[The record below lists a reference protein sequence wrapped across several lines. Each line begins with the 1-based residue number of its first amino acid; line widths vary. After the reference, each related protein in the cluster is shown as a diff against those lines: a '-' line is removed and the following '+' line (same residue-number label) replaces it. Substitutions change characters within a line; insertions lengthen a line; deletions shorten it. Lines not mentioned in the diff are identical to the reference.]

1 MDKILMKKIG
11 IYAGIVLLFLALAYG
26 FVPEVLTG
34 KIVNQSDITGYRS
47 MSQEAVTWNNAH
59 PDDPTYWTDSMFG
72 GMPTTSFDPSSD
84 GDWTQSL
91 YNLLMKGKRPANWLF
106 ISLLGAFLL
115 MLSLGVDKVL
125 AIGGAVAITYCSY
138 NFQIIQVGHNT
149 KMQAIAFL
157 PWALA
162 AVIFTY
168 RSALGRLVSY
178 AEPRPGS
185 APEPVEGPNQSVDG
199 GSPTFEAAKGWKSW
213 LPKTLLGAV
222 LFGFAL
228 SFQIKANHQQIT
240 YYLAIMIVIYA
251 LYVFLRIC
259 LEKPCHFGK
268 LSDRCA
274 ESSVRTVVEPVV
286 RQGSPTIETTTDK
299 RTAGPSYRKTA
310 FGRFFAASALLLVV
324 GLAGIGTNAIKL
336 APLYEYTKYTMRG
349 GSELSHPEGGEINSD
364 GLQLDYATA
373 WSYGW
378 EELPNLMI
386 PNFNG
391 GSSAG
396 SINPDKSEVVK
407 LFKQAGQGNPKEIA
421 KSLPL
426 YWGPQPFTAGPMY
439 MGAITVFLFVLGLFL
454 YKGKEKWWLLAATL
468 VAVFLSLG
476 NHMMWFTKLFFDYAP
491 MYSKFRTVSMALIV
505 LQFTLP
511 MLGFVTL
518 DRILKREYSK
528 KEFLKAGWIALALTA
543 GFCLLCAII
552 PSIAGSFSGRA
563 DAQMQDIIVDALKA
577 DRKHLLSSDAL
588 WSMILIV
595 ITFGLILWAYSV
607 PKNAPKSYESDPHI
621 GGARRME
628 AMIGICLLVFVNMFA
643 VGKRYLNSDSFTT
656 PRQFNNQFTARPV
669 DKLILED
676 KSPSYRIVDLGADIF
691 NDSFNPYWHKCIGG
705 YSPAKL
711 QRYQDLIDR
720 HIVKELQRLSAGTR
734 AAKTIDEFQDGI
746 KNIPV
751 LSALNTKYFI
761 LGAEMPPV
769 ENLEA
774 YGPAWF
780 VDSFV
785 PAETP
790 DEEIA
795 LIDSV
800 DLRRTAVIGSDFAE
814 ARAGFAKISEGNPT
828 GGSSDGSVDGSVNVS
843 AGITSADFIWMTSYA
858 PNELRYHYSASAART
873 AIFSEVYY
881 PDGWVATVDGAPLEI
896 FRANWIFRAAN
907 LPAGDHEIVMRFD
920 PKAYSVGEKV
930 SRASSLALFI
940 LLALSLAGLFGT
952 RRSA

>member
-1 MDKILMKKIG
+1 MDKTLMKKIG
-11 IYAGIVLLFLALAYG
+11 IYAGIVLLFLVLAYG

-34 KIVNQSDITGYRS
+34 KVVNQSDITGYRS
-47 MSQEAVTWNNAH
+47 MSQEAVAWNKAH
-59 PDDPTYWTDSMFG
+59 PDDPTHWTDSMFG
-72 GMPTTSFDPSSD
+72 GMPTTSFMPSSD

-91 YNLLMKGKRPANWLF
+91 YNLLLKGKRPANWLF

-125 AIGGAVAITYCSY
+125 AIGGAVAVTYCSY

-157 PWALA
+157 PWVLA

-168 RSALGRLVSY
+168 RSAL
-178 AEPRPGS
+178 RPWRGS
-185 APEPVEGPNQSVDG
+185 ARRQAQGPDKQVAEPVEATVAN
-199 GSPTFEAAKGWKSW
+199 GWKSW

-259 LEKPCHFGK
+259 WEKNGLFGK
-268 LSDRCA
+268 LSDR
-274 ESSVRTVVEPVV
+274 R
-286 RQGSPTIETTTDK
+286 G
-299 RTAGPSYRKTA
+299 A

-324 GLAGIGTNAIKL
+324 GLVGIGTNTIKL
-336 APLYEYTKYTMRG
+336 APLYEYTRHTMRG
-349 GSELSHPEGGEINSD
+349 GSELSHPEGGEINNS

-378 EELPNLMI
+378 EELPNMMI

-396 SINPDKSEVVK
+396 SVNPDKSEVVK
-407 LFKQAGQGNPKEIA
+407 LFRQAGQGNANEIA

-439 MGAITVFLFVLGLFL
+439 MGAITIFLFILGLFL

-468 VAVFLSLG
+468 VAVFLALG

-511 MLGFVTL
+511 MLGFITL
-518 DRILKREYSK
+518 DGILRQEYSK
-528 KEFLKAGWIALALTA
+528 KEFLRAGWIALALTA
-543 GFCLLCAII
+543 GFCLLCVLV
-552 PSIAGSFSGRA
+552 PGIAGSFSGRA

-577 DRKHLLSSDAL
+577 DRRHILSADAL
-588 WSMILIV
+588 WSMVLIV
-595 ITFGLILWAYSV
+595 VTFGLILWAYSV
-607 PKNAPKSYESDPHI
+607 PKSAPKSYESDPHI
-621 GGARRME
+621 GNARRMQ
-628 AMIGICLLVFVNMFA
+628 AMVGICLLVFVNMFA
-643 VGKRYLNSDSFTT
+643 VGKRYLNPDSFTT
-656 PRQFNNQFTARPV
+656 PRQFNNQFTARQV

-676 KSPSYRIVDLGADIF
+676 KAPSYRVVDLSADIF
-691 NDSFNPYWHKCIGG
+691 NDSFNPYWHKCVGG

-720 HIVKELQRLSAGTR
+720 HIVKELQAVSLGTR
-734 AAKTIDEFQDGI
+734 NAKTIEEFQNGI
-746 KNIPV
+746 RNIQV

-761 LGAEMPPV
+761 LGADMPPV

-774 YGPAWF
+774 FGPAWF

-785 PAETP
+785 PAGTP

-800 DLRRTAVIGSDFAE
+800 DLRHTAVIGSDFAE
-814 ARAGFAKISEGNPT
+814 AREGFAKISS
-828 GGSSDGSVDGSVNVS
+828 GGSDEDPLDVSEEISVSGTAKDV
-843 AGITSADFIWMTSYA
+843 IQMTSYA

-873 AIFSEVYY
+873 AIFSEIYY
-881 PDGWVATVDGAPLEI
+881 PDGWTATVDGAPLDL
-896 FRANWIFRAAN
+896 FRADWIFRAAN
-907 LPAGDHEIVMRFD
+907 LPAGEHDIVMRYE
-920 PKAYSVGEKV
+920 PNVYIVAEKA
-930 SRASSLALFI
+930 SRASSLTLFI
-940 LLALSLAGLFGT
+940 LLVLSLAGIAFSRKEST
-952 RRSA
+952 AF

>member
-1 MDKILMKKIG
+1 MKKIG
-11 IYAGIVLLFLALAYG
+11 IYAGIVLLFLVLAYG

-47 MSQEAVTWNNAH
+47 MSQEAVAWNNAH

-72 GMPTTSFDPSSD
+72 GMPTTSFVPSSD

-91 YNLLMKGKRPANWLF
+91 YSLLMKGKRPANWLF

-168 RSALGRLVSY
+168 RSAL
-178 AEPRPGS
+178 RPWLCPAIRQTQGPDS
-185 APEPVEGPNQSVDG
+185 AVAEPVEA
-199 GSPTFEAAKGWKSW
+199 TKGWKSW

-251 LYVFLRIC
+251 LYVFLRIF
-259 LEKPCHFGK
+259 LEKVGRFGK
-268 LSDRCA
+268 FGDR
-274 ESSVRTVVEPVV
+274 R
-286 RQGSPTIETTTDK
+286 G
-299 RTAGPSYRKTA
+299 A
-310 FGRFFAASALLLVV
+310 FGRFFAASVLLLAV
-324 GLAGIGTNAIKL
+324 GLAGIGTNTIKL

-349 GSELSHPEGGEINSD
+349 GSELSHPEGGEINNT

-396 SINPDKSEVVK
+396 SVNPDKSEVVR
-407 LFKQAGQGNPKEIA
+407 LFRQAGQGNANEIA

-454 YKGKEKWWLLAATL
+454 YKGKEKWWLLAATIL
-468 VAVFLSLG
+468 AVFLSLG

-511 MLGFVTL
+511 MLGFITL
-518 DRILKREYSK
+518 DRILKQEYSK

-543 GFCLLCAII
+543 GFCLLCAMI
-552 PSIAGSFSGRA
+552 PGIAGSFSGRA
-563 DAQMQDIIVDALKA
+563 DTQMQDIIVDALKA
-577 DRKHLLSSDAL
+577 DRRHILSVDAW

-595 ITFGLILWAYSV
+595 VTFGLILWAYSI

-621 GGARRME
+621 GNARRMQ
-628 AMIGICLLVFVNMFA
+628 AMVGICLLVFVNMFA
-643 VGKRYLNSDSFTT
+643 VGKRYLDSDSFTT
-656 PRQFNNQFTARPV
+656 PRQFNNQFTARQV

-676 KSPSYRIVDLGADIF
+676 KSPSYRVVDLSADIF
-691 NDSFNPYWHKCIGG
+691 NDSFNPYWHKCVGG

-720 HIVKELQRLSAGTR
+720 HIVKELQSVSLSTR
-734 AAKTIDEFQDGI
+734 GAKTLEEFQGGLR
-746 KNIPV
+746 NIPV

-774 YGPAWF
+774 FGPAWF

-800 DLRRTAVIGSDFAE
+800 DLRRTAVIGADFA
-814 ARAGFAKISEGNPT
+814 AASAGFAKTAAANAI
-828 GGSSDGSVDGSVNVS
+828 GSSVKESAEEPVEGFAENFIEGSAELPADGL
-843 AGITSADFIWMTSYA
+843 ATDFIRMTSYA
-858 PNELRYHYSASAART
+858 PNELHYHYSASAART
-873 AIFSEVYY
+873 AIFSEIYY
-881 PDGWVATVDGAPLEI
+881 PDGWTATVDGAPLNL
-896 FRANWIFRAAN
+896 FRADWIFRAAN
-907 LPAGDHEIVMRFD
+907 LPAGEHDIVMRFE
-920 PKAYSVGEKV
+920 PKAYSIGAKA
-930 SRASSLALFI
+930 SRASSLTLFI
-940 LLALSLAGLFGT
+940 LLALSLAGLIFS
-952 RRSA
+952 RRTN

>member
-1 MDKILMKKIG
+1 MDKTLMKKIG
-11 IYAGIVLLFLALAYG
+11 IYAGIVLLFLVLAYG

-34 KIVNQSDITGYRS
+34 KVVNQSDITGYRS
-47 MSQEAVTWNNAH
+47 MSQEAVAWNKAH
-59 PDDPTYWTDSMFG
+59 PDDPTHWTDSMFG
-72 GMPTTSFDPSSD
+72 GMPTTSFMPSSD

-91 YNLLMKGKRPANWLF
+91 YNLLLKGKRPANWLF

-125 AIGGAVAITYCSY
+125 AIGGAVAVTYCSY

-157 PWALA
+157 PWVLA

-168 RSALGRLVSY
+168 RSALRY
-178 AEPRPGS
+178 I
-185 APEPVEGPNQSVDG
+185 PEHN
-199 GSPTFEAAKGWKSW
+199 GWKSW

-259 LEKPCHFGK
+259 LEKNGHFGK
-268 LSDRCA
+268 LSDRR
-274 ESSVRTVVEPVV
+274 S
-286 RQGSPTIETTTDK
+286 
-299 RTAGPSYRKTA
+299 A
-310 FGRFFAASALLLVV
+310 FGRFFVASAMLLVI

-349 GSELSHPEGGEINSD
+349 GSELSHPEGGEINNS

-378 EELPNLMI
+378 EELPNMMI

-396 SINPDKSEVVK
+396 AVNPDKSEVVK
-407 LFKQAGQGNPKEIA
+407 LFRQAGQGNANEIA

-439 MGAITVFLFVLGLFL
+439 MGAITIFLFVLGLFL

-468 VAVFLSLG
+468 VAVFLALG

-511 MLGFVTL
+511 MLGFITL
-518 DRILKREYSK
+518 DRILRQEYSK
-528 KEFLKAGWIALALTA
+528 KEFLRAGWIALVLTA
-543 GFCLLCAII
+543 GFCLLCVLV
-552 PSIAGSFSGRA
+552 PGIAGSFSGRA

-577 DRKHLLSSDAL
+577 DRRHILSADAL
-588 WSMILIV
+588 WSMVLIV
-595 ITFGLILWAYSV
+595 VTFGLILWAYSV

-621 GGARRME
+621 GNARRMQ
-628 AMIGICLLVFVNMFA
+628 AMVGICLLVFVNMFA
-643 VGKRYLNSDSFTT
+643 VGKRYLNPDSFTT
-656 PRQFNNQFTARPV
+656 PRQFNNQFTARQV

-676 KSPSYRIVDLGADIF
+676 KAPSYRVVDLSADIF
-691 NDSFNPYWHKCIGG
+691 NDSFNPYWHKCVGG

-720 HIVKELQRLSAGTR
+720 HIVKELQAVSLGTR
-734 AAKTIDEFQDGI
+734 NAKTIEEFQNGI
-746 KNIPV
+746 RNIQV

-761 LGAEMPPV
+761 LGADMPPV

-774 YGPAWF
+774 FGPAWF

-785 PAETP
+785 PAWTP

-800 DLRRTAVIGSDFAE
+800 DLRHTAVIGADFAE
-814 ARAGFAKISEGNPT
+814 ARAGFAKNPADNATDGTSEISAEDPAERTAEGTAAGP
-828 GGSSDGSVDGSVNVS
+828 VNGQ
-843 AGITSADFIWMTSYA
+843 AADFIQMTSYA
-858 PNELRYHYSASAART
+858 PNELRYHYSAAAART

-881 PDGWVATVDGAPLEI
+881 PDGWTATVDGAPLDL
-896 FRANWIFRAAN
+896 FRADWVFRAAN
-907 LPAGDHEIVMRFD
+907 LPAGEHEIVMRFE
-920 PKAYSVGEKV
+920 PKVYTVGENA
-930 SRASSLALFI
+930 SRASSLALFF
-940 LLALSLAGLFGT
+940 LLALSLACIAVT
-952 RRSA
+952 RKTNC

>member
-1 MDKILMKKIG
+1 MDKTLMKKIG
-11 IYAGIVLLFLALAYG
+11 IYAGIVLLFLVLAYG

-34 KIVNQSDITGYRS
+34 KVVNQSDITGYRS
-47 MSQEAVTWNNAH
+47 MSQEAVAWNNAH
-59 PDDPTYWTDSMFG
+59 PDDQTHWTDSMFG
-72 GMPTTSFDPSSD
+72 GMPTTSFMPSSD

-91 YNLLMKGKRPANWLF
+91 YNLLLKGKRPANWLF

-125 AIGGAVAITYCSY
+125 AIGGAVAVTNCSY

-157 PWALA
+157 PWVLA

-168 RSALGRLVSY
+168 RSALRPWLCS
-178 AEPRPGS
+178 ALRQAQEPDKTVARQGS
-185 APEPVEGPNQSVDG
+185 IVNSTVTAVAEPVE
-199 GSPTFEAAKGWKSW
+199 TTAAKGWKSW
-213 LPKTLLGAV
+213 LPRTLLGAV

-251 LYVFLRIC
+251 LYLFLRIC
-259 LEKPCHFGK
+259 LEKTGHFGER
-268 LSDRCA
+268 SDR
-274 ESSVRTVVEPVV
+274 R
-286 RQGSPTIETTTDK
+286 G
-299 RTAGPSYRKTA
+299 A
-310 FGRFFAASALLLVV
+310 FGRFFAASALLLVI
-324 GLAGIGTNAIKL
+324 GLVGIGTNTIKL
-336 APLYEYTKYTMRG
+336 APLYEYTQHTMRG
-349 GSELSHPEGGEINSD
+349 GSELSHPEGGEINNS

-378 EELPNLMI
+378 EELPNMMI

-396 SINPDKSEVVK
+396 SVNPDKSEVVK
-407 LFKQAGQGNPKEIA
+407 LFRQAGQGNANEIA

-439 MGAITVFLFVLGLFL
+439 MGAITIFLFVLGLFL

-468 VAVFLSLG
+468 VAVFLALG
-476 NHMMWFTKLFFDYAP
+476 SHMMWFTKLFFDYAP

-511 MLGFVTL
+511 MLGFITL
-518 DRILKREYSK
+518 DRILRQEYSR
-528 KEFLKAGWIALALTA
+528 KEFLNAGWIALALTA
-543 GFCLLCAII
+543 GFCLLCALI

-577 DRKHLLSSDAL
+577 DRKHILSTDAL
-588 WSMILIV
+588 WSMVLIIV
-595 ITFGLILWAYSV
+595 TFGLILWAYSV
-607 PKNAPKSYESDPHI
+607 PKNAPKSYESDPYI
-621 GGARRME
+621 GTARRMQ
-628 AMIGICLLVFVNMFA
+628 AMVGICLLVFVNMFA

-656 PRQFNNQFTARPV
+656 PRQFNNQFSARQV

-676 KSPSYRIVDLGADIF
+676 KTPSYRVVDLSADIF
-691 NDSFNPYWHKCIGG
+691 NDSFNPYWHKCVGG

-720 HIVKELQRLSAGTR
+720 HIVKELQSVAANTHN
-734 AAKTIDEFQDGI
+734 AKTIQEFQSGI
-746 KNIPV
+746 KDIQV

-761 LGAEMPPV
+761 LGADMPPV

-774 YGPAWF
+774 FGPAWF

-785 PAETP
+785 PAGTP

-800 DLRRTAVIGSDFAE
+800 DLRHTAVIGADFAD
-814 ARAGFAKISEGNPT
+814 ARAGFVKNPAGNATDGISEISADDPAERTAEGT
-828 GGSSDGSVDGSVNVS
+828 AVGLVNS
-843 AGITSADFIWMTSYA
+843 QAADFIQMTSYA
-858 PNELRYHYSASAART
+858 PNELRYHYSAASART

-881 PDGWVATVDGAPLEI
+881 PDGWTATVDGAPLDL

-907 LPAGDHEIVMRFD
+907 LPAGDHDIVMRYE
-920 PKAYSVGEKV
+920 PKIYTVSEKA
-930 SRASSLALFI
+930 SRASSLALFV
-940 LLALSLAGLFGT
+940 LLALSLAGIFLSGKEVI
-952 RRSA
+952 RS

>member
-1 MDKILMKKIG
+1 MDKTLMKKIG
-11 IYAGIVLLFLALAYG
+11 IYAGIVLLFLVLAYG

-47 MSQEAVTWNNAH
+47 MSQEAVAWNNAH

-72 GMPTTSFDPSSD
+72 GMPTTSFVPSSD

-91 YNLLMKGKRPANWLF
+91 YSLLMKGKRPANWLF

-168 RSALGRLVSY
+168 RSAL
-178 AEPRPGS
+178 RPWLCPAIRQTQGPDS
-185 APEPVEGPNQSVDG
+185 AVAEPVEA
-199 GSPTFEAAKGWKSW
+199 TKGWKSW

-259 LEKPCHFGK
+259 LEKVGRFGK
-268 LSDRCA
+268 LSDR
-274 ESSVRTVVEPVV
+274 R
-286 RQGSPTIETTTDK
+286 G
-299 RTAGPSYRKTA
+299 A
-310 FGRFFAASALLLVV
+310 FGRFFAASVLLLAV
-324 GLAGIGTNAIKL
+324 GLAGIGTNTIKL

-349 GSELSHPEGGEINSD
+349 GSELSHPEGGEINNT

-396 SINPDKSEVVK
+396 SVNPDRSEVVK
-407 LFKQAGQGNPKEIA
+407 LFRQAGQGNANEIA

-454 YKGKEKWWLLAATL
+454 YKGKEKWWLLAATIL
-468 VAVFLSLG
+468 AVFLSLG

-511 MLGFVTL
+511 MLGFITL
-518 DRILKREYSK
+518 DRILKQEYSK

-543 GFCLLCAII
+543 GFCLLCAMI
-552 PSIAGSFSGRA
+552 PGIAGSFSGRA
-563 DAQMQDIIVDALKA
+563 DTQMQDIIVDALKA
-577 DRKHLLSSDAL
+577 DRRHILSVDAW

-595 ITFGLILWAYSV
+595 VTFGLILWAYSI

-621 GGARRME
+621 GNARRMQ
-628 AMIGICLLVFVNMFA
+628 AMVGICLLVFVNMFA
-643 VGKRYLNSDSFTT
+643 VGKRYLDSDSFTT
-656 PRQFNNQFTARPV
+656 PRQFNNQFTARQV

-676 KSPSYRIVDLGADIF
+676 KSPSYRVVDLSADIF
-691 NDSFNPYWHKCIGG
+691 NDSFNPYWHKCVGG

-720 HIVKELQRLSAGTR
+720 HIVKELQSVSISTR
-734 AAKTIDEFQDGI
+734 GAKTIEEFQGGLR
-746 KNIPV
+746 NIPV

-774 YGPAWF
+774 FGPAWF

-800 DLRRTAVIGSDFAE
+800 DLRRTAVIGADFA
-814 ARAGFAKISEGNPT
+814 AASAGFAKTAAANAI
-828 GGSSDGSVDGSVNVS
+828 GSSVKESAEEPVEGFAENFIEGSAELPADGL
-843 AGITSADFIWMTSYA
+843 ATDFIRMTSYA
-858 PNELRYHYSASAART
+858 PNELHYHYNASAART
-873 AIFSEVYY
+873 AIFSEIYY
-881 PDGWVATVDGAPLEI
+881 PDGWTATVDGAPLDL
-896 FRANWIFRAAN
+896 FRADWIFRAAN
-907 LPAGDHEIVMRFD
+907 LPAGEHDIVMRFE
-920 PKAYSVGEKV
+920 PKAYSIGAKA
-930 SRASSLALFI
+930 SRASSLTLFI
-940 LLALSLAGLFGT
+940 LLALSLAGLIFS
-952 RRSA
+952 RRTN

>member
-1 MDKILMKKIG
+1 MDKTLMKKIG
-11 IYAGIVLLFLALAYG
+11 IYAGIVLLFLVLAYG

-34 KIVNQSDITGYRS
+34 KVVNQSDITGYRS
-47 MSQEAVTWNNAH
+47 MSQEAVAWNNAH
-59 PDDPTYWTDSMFG
+59 PDDQTHWTDSMFG
-72 GMPTTSFDPSSD
+72 GMPTTSFMPSSD

-91 YNLLMKGKRPANWLF
+91 YNLLLKGKRPANWLF

-125 AIGGAVAITYCSY
+125 AIGGAVAVTYCSY

-157 PWALA
+157 PWVLA

-168 RSALGRLVSY
+168 RSALRPWLCS
-178 AEPRPGS
+178 ALRQAQEPDKTVARQGS
-185 APEPVEGPNQSVDG
+185 IVNSTVTAVAEPVE
-199 GSPTFEAAKGWKSW
+199 TTAAKGWKSW
-213 LPKTLLGAV
+213 LPRTLLGAV

-251 LYVFLRIC
+251 LYLFLRIC
-259 LEKPCHFGK
+259 LEKTGHFGER
-268 LSDRCA
+268 SDR
-274 ESSVRTVVEPVV
+274 R
-286 RQGSPTIETTTDK
+286 G
-299 RTAGPSYRKTA
+299 A
-310 FGRFFAASALLLVV
+310 FGRFFAASALLLVI
-324 GLAGIGTNAIKL
+324 GLVGIGTNTIKL
-336 APLYEYTKYTMRG
+336 APLYEYTQHTMRG
-349 GSELSHPEGGEINSD
+349 GSELSHPEGGEINNS

-378 EELPNLMI
+378 EELPNMMI

-396 SINPDKSEVVK
+396 SVNPDKSEVVK
-407 LFKQAGQGNPKEIA
+407 LFRQAGQGNANEIA

-439 MGAITVFLFVLGLFL
+439 MGAITIFLFVLGLFL

-468 VAVFLSLG
+468 VAVFLALG
-476 NHMMWFTKLFFDYAP
+476 SHMMWFTKLFFDYAP

-511 MLGFVTL
+511 MLGFITL
-518 DRILKREYSK
+518 DRILRQEYSR
-528 KEFLKAGWIALALTA
+528 KEFLNAGWIALALTA
-543 GFCLLCAII
+543 GFCLLCALI

-577 DRKHLLSSDAL
+577 DRKHILSTDAL
-588 WSMILIV
+588 WSMVLIV
-595 ITFGLILWAYSV
+595 VTFGLILWAYSV

-621 GGARRME
+621 GTARRMQ
-628 AMIGICLLVFVNMFA
+628 AMVGICLLVFVNMFA

-656 PRQFNNQFTARPV
+656 PRQFNNQFSARQV

-676 KSPSYRIVDLGADIF
+676 KTPSYRVVDLSADIF
-691 NDSFNPYWHKCIGG
+691 NDSFNPYWHKCVGG

-720 HIVKELQRLSAGTR
+720 HIVKELQSVAANTHN
-734 AAKTIDEFQDGI
+734 AKTIQEFQSGI
-746 KNIPV
+746 KDIQV

-761 LGAEMPPV
+761 LGADMPPV

-774 YGPAWF
+774 FGPAWF

-785 PAETP
+785 PAGTP

-800 DLRRTAVIGSDFAE
+800 DLRHTAVIGADFAD
-814 ARAGFAKISEGNPT
+814 ARAGFVKNPAGNATDGISEISADDPAERTAEGT
-828 GGSSDGSVDGSVNVS
+828 AVGLVNS
-843 AGITSADFIWMTSYA
+843 QAADFIQMTSYA
-858 PNELRYHYSASAART
+858 PNELRYHYSAASART

-881 PDGWVATVDGAPLEI
+881 PDGWTATVDGAPLDL

-907 LPAGDHEIVMRFD
+907 LPAGDHDIVMRYE
-920 PKAYSVGEKV
+920 PKIYTVSEKA
-930 SRASSLALFI
+930 SRASSLALFV
-940 LLALSLAGLFGT
+940 LLALSLAGIFLSGKEVI
-952 RRSA
+952 RS

>member
-1 MDKILMKKIG
+1 MDKTLMKKIG
-11 IYAGIVLLFLALAYG
+11 IYAGIVLLFLVLAYG

-34 KIVNQSDITGYRS
+34 KVVNQSDITGYRS
-47 MSQEAVTWNNAH
+47 MSQEAVAWNNAH
-59 PDDPTYWTDSMFG
+59 PDDQTHWTDSMFG
-72 GMPTTSFDPSSD
+72 GMPTTSFMPSSD

-91 YNLLMKGKRPANWLF
+91 YNLLLKGKRPANWLF

-125 AIGGAVAITYCSY
+125 AIGGAVAVTYCSY

-157 PWALA
+157 PWVLA

-168 RSALGRLVSY
+168 RSALRPWLCS
-178 AEPRPGS
+178 ALRQAQEPDKTVARQGS
-185 APEPVEGPNQSVDG
+185 IVNSTVTAVAEPVE
-199 GSPTFEAAKGWKSW
+199 TTAAKGWKSW
-213 LPKTLLGAV
+213 LPRTLLGAV

-251 LYVFLRIC
+251 LYLFLRIC
-259 LEKPCHFGK
+259 LEKTGHFGER
-268 LSDRCA
+268 SDR
-274 ESSVRTVVEPVV
+274 R
-286 RQGSPTIETTTDK
+286 G
-299 RTAGPSYRKTA
+299 A
-310 FGRFFAASALLLVV
+310 FGRFFAASALLLVI
-324 GLAGIGTNAIKL
+324 GLVGIGTNTIKL
-336 APLYEYTKYTMRG
+336 APLYEYTQHTMRG
-349 GSELSHPEGGEINSD
+349 GSELSHPEGGEINNS

-378 EELPNLMI
+378 EELPNMMI

-396 SINPDKSEVVK
+396 SVNPDKSEVVK
-407 LFKQAGQGNPKEIA
+407 LFRQAGQGNANEIA

-439 MGAITVFLFVLGLFL
+439 MGAITIFLFVLGLFL

-468 VAVFLSLG
+468 VAVFLALG
-476 NHMMWFTKLFFDYAP
+476 SHMMWFTKLFFDYAP

-511 MLGFVTL
+511 MLGFITL
-518 DRILKREYSK
+518 DRILRQEYSR
-528 KEFLKAGWIALALTA
+528 KEFLNAGWIALALTA
-543 GFCLLCAII
+543 GFCLLCALI

-577 DRKHLLSSDAL
+577 DRKHILSTDAL
-588 WSMILIV
+588 WSMVLIIV
-595 ITFGLILWAYSV
+595 TFGLILWAYSV
-607 PKNAPKSYESDPHI
+607 PKNAPKSYESDPYI
-621 GGARRME
+621 GDARRMQ
-628 AMIGICLLVFVNMFA
+628 AMVGICLLVFVNMFA

-656 PRQFNNQFTARPV
+656 PRQFNNQFSARQV

-676 KSPSYRIVDLGADIF
+676 KTPSYRVVDLSADIF
-691 NDSFNPYWHKCIGG
+691 NDSFNPYWHKCVGG

-720 HIVKELQRLSAGTR
+720 HIVKELQSVAANTHN
-734 AAKTIDEFQDGI
+734 AKTIQEFQSGI
-746 KNIPV
+746 KNIQV

-761 LGAEMPPV
+761 LGADMPPV

-774 YGPAWF
+774 FGPAWL

-785 PAETP
+785 PAGTP

-800 DLRRTAVIGSDFAE
+800 DLRHTAVIGADFAD
-814 ARAGFAKISEGNPT
+814 ARAGFVKNPAGNATDGISEISADDPAERTAEGT
-828 GGSSDGSVDGSVNVS
+828 AVGLVNS
-843 AGITSADFIWMTSYA
+843 QAADFIQMTSYA
-858 PNELRYHYSASAART
+858 PNELRYHYSAASART

-881 PDGWVATVDGAPLEI
+881 PDGWTATVDGAPLDL

-907 LPAGDHEIVMRFD
+907 LPAGEHDIVMRYE
-920 PKAYSVGEKV
+920 PKIYTVSEKA
-930 SRASSLALFI
+930 SRASSLALFV
-940 LLALSLAGLFGT
+940 LLALSLAGIFLSGKEVI
-952 RRSA
+952 RS

>member
-1 MDKILMKKIG
+1 MDKTLMKKIG
-11 IYAGIVLLFLALAYG
+11 IYAGIVLLFLVLAYG

-47 MSQEAVTWNNAH
+47 MSQEAVAWNNAH

-72 GMPTTSFDPSSD
+72 GMPTTSFVPSSD

-91 YNLLMKGKRPANWLF
+91 YSLLMKGKRPANWLF

-168 RSALGRLVSY
+168 RSAL
-178 AEPRPGS
+178 RPWLCPAIRQTQGPDS
-185 APEPVEGPNQSVDG
+185 AVAEPVEA
-199 GSPTFEAAKGWKSW
+199 TKGWKSW

-259 LEKPCHFGK
+259 LEKVGRFGK
-268 LSDRCA
+268 LTDR
-274 ESSVRTVVEPVV
+274 R
-286 RQGSPTIETTTDK
+286 G
-299 RTAGPSYRKTA
+299 A
-310 FGRFFAASALLLVV
+310 FGRFFAASVLLLAV
-324 GLAGIGTNAIKL
+324 GLAGIGTNTIKL

-349 GSELSHPEGGEINSD
+349 GSELSHPEGGEINNT

-396 SINPDKSEVVK
+396 SVNPDKSEVVK
-407 LFKQAGQGNPKEIA
+407 LFRQAGQGNANEIA

-454 YKGKEKWWLLAATL
+454 YKGKEKWWLLAATIL
-468 VAVFLSLG
+468 AVFLSLG

-511 MLGFVTL
+511 MLGFITL
-518 DRILKREYSK
+518 DRILKQEYSK

-543 GFCLLCAII
+543 GFCLLCAMI
-552 PSIAGSFSGRA
+552 PGIAGSFSGRA
-563 DAQMQDIIVDALKA
+563 DTQMQDIIVDALKA
-577 DRKHLLSSDAL
+577 DRRHILSVDAW

-595 ITFGLILWAYSV
+595 VTFGLILWAYSI

-621 GGARRME
+621 GNARRMQ
-628 AMIGICLLVFVNMFA
+628 AMVGICLLVFVNMFA
-643 VGKRYLNSDSFTT
+643 VGKRYLDSDSFTT
-656 PRQFNNQFTARPV
+656 PRQFNNQFTARQV

-676 KSPSYRIVDLGADIF
+676 KSPSYRVVDLSADIF
-691 NDSFNPYWHKCIGG
+691 NDSFNPYWHKCVGG

-720 HIVKELQRLSAGTR
+720 HIVKELQSVSLSTR
-734 AAKTIDEFQDGI
+734 GAKTLEEFQGGLR
-746 KNIPV
+746 NIPV

-774 YGPAWF
+774 FGPAWF

-800 DLRRTAVIGSDFAE
+800 DLRRTAVIGADFA
-814 ARAGFAKISEGNPT
+814 AASAGFAKTAAANAI
-828 GGSSDGSVDGSVNVS
+828 GSSVKESAEEPVEGFAENFIEGSAELPADGL
-843 AGITSADFIWMTSYA
+843 ATDFIRMTSYA
-858 PNELRYHYSASAART
+858 PNELHYHYSASAART
-873 AIFSEVYY
+873 AIFSEIYY
-881 PDGWVATVDGAPLEI
+881 PDGWTATVDGAPLDL
-896 FRANWIFRAAN
+896 FRADWIFRAAN
-907 LPAGDHEIVMRFD
+907 LPAGEHDIVMRFE
-920 PKAYSVGEKV
+920 PKAYSIGAKA
-930 SRASSLALFI
+930 SRASSLTLFI
-940 LLALSLAGLFGT
+940 LLALSLAGLIFS
-952 RRSA
+952 RRTN

>member
-1 MDKILMKKIG
+1 MKKIG
-11 IYAGIVLLFLALAYG
+11 IYAGIVLLFLVLAYG

-47 MSQEAVTWNNAH
+47 MSQEAVAWNNAH

-72 GMPTTSFDPSSD
+72 GMPTTSFVPSSD

-91 YNLLMKGKRPANWLF
+91 YSLLMKGKRPANWLF

-168 RSALGRLVSY
+168 RSAL
-178 AEPRPGS
+178 RPWLCPAIRQTQGPDS
-185 APEPVEGPNQSVDG
+185 AVAEPVEA
-199 GSPTFEAAKGWKSW
+199 TKGWKSW

-259 LEKPCHFGK
+259 LEKVGRFGK
-268 LSDRCA
+268 LSDR
-274 ESSVRTVVEPVV
+274 R
-286 RQGSPTIETTTDK
+286 G
-299 RTAGPSYRKTA
+299 A
-310 FGRFFAASALLLVV
+310 FGRFFAASVLLLAV
-324 GLAGIGTNAIKL
+324 GLAGIGTNTIKL

-349 GSELSHPEGGEINSD
+349 GSELSHPEGGEINNT

-396 SINPDKSEVVK
+396 SVNPDRSEVVR
-407 LFKQAGQGNPKEIA
+407 LFRQAGQGNANEIA

-454 YKGKEKWWLLAATL
+454 YKGKEKWWLLAATIL
-468 VAVFLSLG
+468 AVFLSLG

-511 MLGFVTL
+511 MLGFITL
-518 DRILKREYSK
+518 DRILKQEYSK

-543 GFCLLCAII
+543 GFCLLCAMI

-563 DAQMQDIIVDALKA
+563 DTQMQDIIVDALKA
-577 DRKHLLSSDAL
+577 DRRHILSVDAW

-595 ITFGLILWAYSV
+595 VTFGLILWAYSI

-621 GGARRME
+621 GNARRMQ
-628 AMIGICLLVFVNMFA
+628 AMVGICLLVFVNMFA
-643 VGKRYLNSDSFTT
+643 VGKRYLDSDSFTT
-656 PRQFNNQFTARPV
+656 PRQFNNQFTARQV

-676 KSPSYRIVDLGADIF
+676 KSPSYRVVDLSADIF
-691 NDSFNPYWHKCIGG
+691 NDSFNPYWHKCVGG

-720 HIVKELQRLSAGTR
+720 HIVKELQSVSISTR
-734 AAKTIDEFQDGI
+734 GAKTIEEFQGGLR
-746 KNIPV
+746 NIPV

-774 YGPAWF
+774 FGPAWF

-800 DLRRTAVIGSDFAE
+800 DLRRTAVIGADFA
-814 ARAGFAKISEGNPT
+814 AASAGFAKTAAANAI
-828 GGSSDGSVDGSVNVS
+828 GSSVKESAEEPVEGFAENFIEGSAELPADGL
-843 AGITSADFIWMTSYA
+843 ATDFIRMTSYA
-858 PNELRYHYSASAART
+858 PNELHYHYSASAART
-873 AIFSEVYY
+873 AIFSEIYY
-881 PDGWVATVDGAPLEI
+881 PDGWTATVDGAPLDL
-896 FRANWIFRAAN
+896 FRADWIFRAAN
-907 LPAGDHEIVMRFD
+907 LPAGEHDIVMRFE
-920 PKAYSVGEKV
+920 PKAYSIGAKA
-930 SRASSLALFI
+930 SRASSLTLFI
-940 LLALSLAGLFGT
+940 LLALSLAGLIIS
-952 RRSA
+952 RRTN

>member
-1 MDKILMKKIG
+1 MDKTLMKKIG
-11 IYAGIVLLFLALAYG
+11 IYAGIVLLFLVLAYG

-34 KIVNQSDITGYRS
+34 KVVNQSDITGYRS
-47 MSQEAVTWNNAH
+47 MSQEAVAWNNAH
-59 PDDPTYWTDSMFG
+59 PDDQTHWTDSMFG
-72 GMPTTSFDPSSD
+72 GMPTTSFMPSSD

-91 YNLLMKGKRPANWLF
+91 YNLLLKGKRPANWLF

-125 AIGGAVAITYCSY
+125 AIGGAVAVTYCSY

-157 PWALA
+157 PWVLA

-168 RSALGRLVSY
+168 RSALRPWLCS
-178 AEPRPGS
+178 ALRQAQEPDKTVARQGS
-185 APEPVEGPNQSVDG
+185 IVNSTVTAVAEPVE
-199 GSPTFEAAKGWKSW
+199 TTAAKGWKSW

-251 LYVFLRIC
+251 LYLFLRIC
-259 LEKPCHFGK
+259 LEKTGHFGER
-268 LSDRCA
+268 SDR
-274 ESSVRTVVEPVV
+274 R
-286 RQGSPTIETTTDK
+286 G
-299 RTAGPSYRKTA
+299 A
-310 FGRFFAASALLLVV
+310 FGRFFAASALLLVI
-324 GLAGIGTNAIKL
+324 GLVGIGTNTIKL
-336 APLYEYTKYTMRG
+336 APLYEYTQHTMRG
-349 GSELSHPEGGEINSD
+349 GSELSHPEGGEINNS

-378 EELPNLMI
+378 EELPNMMI

-396 SINPDKSEVVK
+396 SVNPDKSEVVK
-407 LFKQAGQGNPKEIA
+407 LFRQAGQGNANEIA

-439 MGAITVFLFVLGLFL
+439 MGAITIFLFVLGLFL

-468 VAVFLSLG
+468 VAVFLALG

-505 LQFTLP
+505 LQFTFP
-511 MLGFVTL
+511 MLGFITL
-518 DRILKREYSK
+518 DRILRQEYSR
-528 KEFLKAGWIALALTA
+528 KEFLNAGWIALALTA
-543 GFCLLCAII
+543 GFCLLCALI

-577 DRKHLLSSDAL
+577 DRKHILSTDAL
-588 WSMILIV
+588 WSMVLIIV
-595 ITFGLILWAYSV
+595 TFGLILWAYSV
-607 PKNAPKSYESDPHI
+607 PKNAPKSYESDPYI
-621 GGARRME
+621 GTARRMQ
-628 AMIGICLLVFVNMFA
+628 AMVGICLLVFVNMFA

-656 PRQFNNQFTARPV
+656 PRQFNNQFSARQV

-676 KSPSYRIVDLGADIF
+676 KTPSYRVVDLSADIF
-691 NDSFNPYWHKCIGG
+691 NDSFNPYWHKCVGG

-720 HIVKELQRLSAGTR
+720 HIVKELQSVAANTHN
-734 AAKTIDEFQDGI
+734 AKTIQEFQSGI
-746 KNIPV
+746 KDIQV

-761 LGAEMPPV
+761 LGADMPPV

-774 YGPAWF
+774 FGPAWF

-785 PAETP
+785 PAGTP

-800 DLRRTAVIGSDFAE
+800 DLRHTAVIGADFAD
-814 ARAGFAKISEGNPT
+814 ARAGFVKNPAGNATDGISEISADDPAERTAEGT
-828 GGSSDGSVDGSVNVS
+828 AVGLVNS
-843 AGITSADFIWMTSYA
+843 QAADFIQMTSYA
-858 PNELRYHYSASAART
+858 PNELRYHYSAASART

-881 PDGWVATVDGAPLEI
+881 PDGWTATVDGAPLDL

-907 LPAGDHEIVMRFD
+907 LPAGDHDIVMRYE
-920 PKAYSVGEKV
+920 PKIYTVSEKA
-930 SRASSLALFI
+930 SRASSLALFV
-940 LLALSLAGLFGT
+940 LLALSLAGIFLSGKEVI
-952 RRSA
+952 RS

>member
-1 MDKILMKKIG
+1 MKKIG
-11 IYAGIVLLFLALAYG
+11 IYAGIVLLFLVLAYG

-34 KIVNQSDITGYRS
+34 KVVNQSDITGYRS
-47 MSQEAVTWNNAH
+47 MSQEAVAWNNAH
-59 PDDPTYWTDSMFG
+59 PDDQTHWTDSMFG
-72 GMPTTSFDPSSD
+72 GMPTTSFMPSSD

-91 YNLLMKGKRPANWLF
+91 YNLLLKGKRPANWLF

-125 AIGGAVAITYCSY
+125 AIGGAVAVTYCSY

-157 PWALA
+157 PWVLA

-168 RSALGRLVSY
+168 RSALRY
-178 AEPRPGS
+178 IQEH
-185 APEPVEGPNQSVDG
+185 N
-199 GSPTFEAAKGWKSW
+199 GWKSW
-213 LPKTLLGAV
+213 LPRTLLGAV

-251 LYVFLRIC
+251 LYLFLRIC
-259 LEKPCHFGK
+259 LEKTGHFGES
-268 LSDRCA
+268 SDR
-274 ESSVRTVVEPVV
+274 R
-286 RQGSPTIETTTDK
+286 G
-299 RTAGPSYRKTA
+299 A
-310 FGRFFAASALLLVV
+310 FGRFFAASALLLVI
-324 GLAGIGTNAIKL
+324 GLVGIGTNTIKL
-336 APLYEYTKYTMRG
+336 APLYEYTQHTMRG
-349 GSELSHPEGGEINSD
+349 GSELSHPEGGEINNS

-378 EELPNLMI
+378 EELPNMMI

-396 SINPDKSEVVK
+396 SVNPDKSEVVK
-407 LFKQAGQGNPKEIA
+407 LFRQAGQGNANEIA

-439 MGAITVFLFVLGLFL
+439 MGAITIFLFVLGLFL

-468 VAVFLSLG
+468 VAVFLALG
-476 NHMMWFTKLFFDYAP
+476 SHMMWFTKLFFDYAP

-511 MLGFVTL
+511 MLGFITL
-518 DRILKREYSK
+518 DRILRQEYSR
-528 KEFLKAGWIALALTA
+528 KEFLNAGWIALALTA
-543 GFCLLCAII
+543 GFCLLCALI

-577 DRKHLLSSDAL
+577 DRKHILSTDAL
-588 WSMILIV
+588 WSMVLIIV
-595 ITFGLILWAYSV
+595 TFGLILWAYSV
-607 PKNAPKSYESDPHI
+607 PKNAPKSYESDPYI
-621 GGARRME
+621 GTARRMQ
-628 AMIGICLLVFVNMFA
+628 AMVGICLLVFVNMFA

-656 PRQFNNQFTARPV
+656 PRQFNNQFSARQV

-676 KSPSYRIVDLGADIF
+676 KTPSYRVVDLSADIF
-691 NDSFNPYWHKCIGG
+691 NDSFNPYWHKCVGG

-720 HIVKELQRLSAGTR
+720 HIVKELQSVAANTHN
-734 AAKTIDEFQDGI
+734 AKTIQEFQSGI
-746 KNIPV
+746 KDIQV

-761 LGAEMPPV
+761 LGADMPPV

-774 YGPAWF
+774 FGPAWL

-785 PAETP
+785 PAGTP

-800 DLRRTAVIGSDFAE
+800 DLRHTAVIGADFAE
-814 ARAGFAKISEGNPT
+814 ARAGFVKNPAGNATDGISE
-828 GGSSDGSVDGSVNVS
+828 
-843 AGITSADFIWMTSYA
+843 ISADDSAERTAEGTAVGLVNSQATDFIQMTSYA
-858 PNELRYHYSASAART
+858 PNELRYHYSAASART

-881 PDGWVATVDGAPLEI
+881 PDGWTATVDGAPLDL

-907 LPAGDHEIVMRFD
+907 LPAGEHDIVMRFE
-920 PKAYSVGEKV
+920 PKIYTVSEKA
-930 SRASSLALFI
+930 SRASSLALFV
-940 LLALSLAGLFGT
+940 LLALSLAGIFISGKGFI
-952 RRSA
+952 RS

>member
-1 MDKILMKKIG
+1 MDKTLMKKIG
-11 IYAGIVLLFLALAYG
+11 IYAGIVLLFLVLAYG

-47 MSQEAVTWNNAH
+47 MSQEAVAWNNAH

-72 GMPTTSFDPSSD
+72 GMPTTSFVPSSD

-91 YNLLMKGKRPANWLF
+91 YSLLMKGKRPANWLF

-168 RSALGRLVSY
+168 RSAL
-178 AEPRPGS
+178 RPWLCPAIRQTQGPDS
-185 APEPVEGPNQSVDG
+185 AVAEPVEA
-199 GSPTFEAAKGWKSW
+199 TKGWKSW

-259 LEKPCHFGK
+259 LEKVGRFGK
-268 LSDRCA
+268 LNDR
-274 ESSVRTVVEPVV
+274 R
-286 RQGSPTIETTTDK
+286 G
-299 RTAGPSYRKTA
+299 A
-310 FGRFFAASALLLVV
+310 FGRFFAASVLLLAV
-324 GLAGIGTNAIKL
+324 GLAGIGTNTIKL

-349 GSELSHPEGGEINSD
+349 GSELSHPEGGEINNT

-396 SINPDKSEVVK
+396 SVNPDRSEVVK
-407 LFKQAGQGNPKEIA
+407 LFRQAGQGNANEIA

-454 YKGKEKWWLLAATL
+454 YKGKEKWWLLAATIL
-468 VAVFLSLG
+468 AVFLSLG

-511 MLGFVTL
+511 MLGFITL
-518 DRILKREYSK
+518 DRILKQEYSK

-543 GFCLLCAII
+543 GFCLLCAMI
-552 PSIAGSFSGRA
+552 PGIAGSFSGRA
-563 DAQMQDIIVDALKA
+563 DTQMQDIIVDALKA
-577 DRKHLLSSDAL
+577 DRRHILSVDAW

-595 ITFGLILWAYSV
+595 VTFGLILWAYSI
-607 PKNAPKSYESDPHI
+607 PKSAPKSYESDPHI
-621 GGARRME
+621 GNARRMQ
-628 AMIGICLLVFVNMFA
+628 AMVGICLLVFVNMFA
-643 VGKRYLNSDSFTT
+643 VGKRYLDSDSFTT
-656 PRQFNNQFTARPV
+656 PRQFNNQFTARQV

-676 KSPSYRIVDLGADIF
+676 KSPSYRVVDLSADIF
-691 NDSFNPYWHKCIGG
+691 NDSFNPYWHKCVGG

-720 HIVKELQRLSAGTR
+720 HIVKELQSVSLSTR
-734 AAKTIDEFQDGI
+734 GAKTLEEFQGGLR
-746 KNIPV
+746 NIPV

-774 YGPAWF
+774 FGPAWF

-800 DLRRTAVIGSDFAE
+800 DLRRTAVIGADFA
-814 ARAGFAKISEGNPT
+814 AASAGFAKTAAANAI
-828 GGSSDGSVDGSVNVS
+828 GSSVKESAEEPVEGFAENFIEGSAELPADGL
-843 AGITSADFIWMTSYA
+843 ATDFIRMTSYA
-858 PNELRYHYSASAART
+858 PNELHYHYSASAART
-873 AIFSEVYY
+873 AIFSEIYY
-881 PDGWVATVDGAPLEI
+881 PDGWTATVDGAPLDL
-896 FRANWIFRAAN
+896 FRADWIFRAAN
-907 LPAGDHEIVMRFD
+907 LPAGEHDIVMRFE
-920 PKAYSVGEKV
+920 PKAYSIGAKA
-930 SRASSLALFI
+930 SRASSLTLFI
-940 LLALSLAGLFGT
+940 LLALSLAGLIFS
-952 RRSA
+952 RRTN

>member
-1 MDKILMKKIG
+1 MDKTLMKKIG
-11 IYAGIVLLFLALAYG
+11 IYAGIVLLFLVLAYG

-34 KIVNQSDITGYRS
+34 KVVNQSDITGYRS
-47 MSQEAVTWNNAH
+47 MSQEAVAWNNAH
-59 PDDPTYWTDSMFG
+59 PDDQTHWTDSMFG
-72 GMPTTSFDPSSD
+72 GMPTTSFMPSSD

-91 YNLLMKGKRPANWLF
+91 YNLLLKGKRPANWLF

-125 AIGGAVAITYCSY
+125 AIGGAVAVTYCSY

-157 PWALA
+157 PWVLA

-168 RSALGRLVSY
+168 RSALRPWLCS
-178 AEPRPGS
+178 ALRQAQEPDKTVARQGS
-185 APEPVEGPNQSVDG
+185 IVNSTVTAVAEPVE
-199 GSPTFEAAKGWKSW
+199 TTAAIGWKSW

-251 LYVFLRIC
+251 LYLFLRIC
-259 LEKPCHFGK
+259 LEKTGHFGER
-268 LSDRCA
+268 SDR
-274 ESSVRTVVEPVV
+274 R
-286 RQGSPTIETTTDK
+286 G
-299 RTAGPSYRKTA
+299 A
-310 FGRFFAASALLLVV
+310 FGRFFAASALLLVI
-324 GLAGIGTNAIKL
+324 GLVGIGTNTIKL
-336 APLYEYTKYTMRG
+336 APLYEYTQHTMRG
-349 GSELSHPEGGEINSD
+349 GSELSPPEGGEINNS

-378 EELPNLMI
+378 EELPNMMI

-396 SINPDKSEVVK
+396 SVNPDKSEVVK
-407 LFKQAGQGNPKEIA
+407 LFRQAGQGNANEIA

-439 MGAITVFLFVLGLFL
+439 MGAITIFLFVLGLFL

-468 VAVFLSLG
+468 VAVFLALG

-511 MLGFVTL
+511 MLGFITL
-518 DRILKREYSK
+518 DRILRQEYSRN
-528 KEFLKAGWIALALTA
+528 EFLNAGWIALALTA
-543 GFCLLCAII
+543 GFCLLCALI

-577 DRKHLLSSDAL
+577 DRKHILSTDAL
-588 WSMILIV
+588 WSMVLIV
-595 ITFGLILWAYSV
+595 VTFGLILWAYSV

-621 GGARRME
+621 GTARRMQG
-628 AMIGICLLVFVNMFA
+628 MVGICLLVFVNMFA

-656 PRQFNNQFTARPV
+656 PRQFNNQFSARQV

-676 KSPSYRIVDLGADIF
+676 KTPSYRVVDLSADIF
-691 NDSFNPYWHKCIGG
+691 NDSFNPYWHKCVGG

-720 HIVKELQRLSAGTR
+720 HIVKELQSVAANTHN
-734 AAKTIDEFQDGI
+734 AKTIQEFQSGI
-746 KNIPV
+746 KDIQV

-761 LGAEMPPV
+761 LGADMPPV

-774 YGPAWF
+774 FGPAWF

-785 PAETP
+785 PAGTP

-800 DLRRTAVIGSDFAE
+800 DLRHTAVIGADFAE
-814 ARAGFAKISEGNPT
+814 ARAGFANST
-828 GGSSDGSVDGSVNVS
+828 VGGSADRLSDDSVDGSDGLS
-843 AGITSADFIWMTSYA
+843 ASAPVADFIRMTSYA
-858 PNELRYHYSASAART
+858 PNELRYHYSVSAART

-881 PDGWVATVDGAPLEI
+881 PDGWTATVDGAPLDL
-896 FRANWIFRAAN
+896 FRADWIFRAAN
-907 LPAGDHEIVMRFD
+907 LPAGEHDIVMRYE
-920 PKAYSVGEKV
+920 PNVYIVAEKA
-930 SRASSLALFI
+930 SRASSLTLFI
-940 LLALSLAGLFGT
+940 LLVLSLAGIAFSRKEST
-952 RRSA
+952 AF

>member
-1 MDKILMKKIG
+1 MDKTLMKKIG
-11 IYAGIVLLFLALAYG
+11 IYAGIVLLFLVLAYG

-34 KIVNQSDITGYRS
+34 KVVNQSDITGYRS
-47 MSQEAVTWNNAH
+47 MSQEAVAWNNAH
-59 PDDPTYWTDSMFG
+59 PDDQTHWTDSMFG
-72 GMPTTSFDPSSD
+72 GMPTTSFMPSSD

-91 YNLLMKGKRPANWLF
+91 YNLLLKGKRPANWLF

-125 AIGGAVAITYCSY
+125 AIGGAVAVTYCSY

-157 PWALA
+157 PWVLA

-168 RSALGRLVSY
+168 RSALRPWLCS
-178 AEPRPGS
+178 ALRQAQEPDKTVARQGS
-185 APEPVEGPNQSVDG
+185 IVNSTVTAVAEPVE
-199 GSPTFEAAKGWKSW
+199 TTAAIGWKSW

-251 LYVFLRIC
+251 LYLFLRIC
-259 LEKPCHFGK
+259 LEKTGHFGER
-268 LSDRCA
+268 SDR
-274 ESSVRTVVEPVV
+274 R
-286 RQGSPTIETTTDK
+286 G
-299 RTAGPSYRKTA
+299 A
-310 FGRFFAASALLLVV
+310 FGRFFAASALLLVI
-324 GLAGIGTNAIKL
+324 GLVGIGTNTIKL
-336 APLYEYTKYTMRG
+336 APLYEYTQHTMRG
-349 GSELSHPEGGEINSD
+349 GSELSHPEGGEINNS

-378 EELPNLMI
+378 EELPNMMI

-396 SINPDKSEVVK
+396 SVNPDKSEVVK
-407 LFKQAGQGNPKEIA
+407 LFRQAGQGNANEIA

-439 MGAITVFLFVLGLFL
+439 MGAITIFLFVLGLFL

-468 VAVFLSLG
+468 VAVFLALG
-476 NHMMWFTKLFFDYAP
+476 SHMMWFTKLFFDYAP

-511 MLGFVTL
+511 MLGFITL
-518 DRILKREYSK
+518 DRILRQEYLRN
-528 KEFLKAGWIALALTA
+528 EFLNAGWIALALTA
-543 GFCLLCAII
+543 GFCLLCALI

-577 DRKHLLSSDAL
+577 DRKHILSTDAL
-588 WSMILIV
+588 WSMVLIV
-595 ITFGLILWAYSV
+595 VTFGLILWAYSV

-621 GGARRME
+621 GTARRMQG
-628 AMIGICLLVFVNMFA
+628 MVGICLLVFVNMFA

-656 PRQFNNQFTARPV
+656 PRQFNNQFSARQV

-676 KSPSYRIVDLGADIF
+676 KTPSYRVVDLSADIF
-691 NDSFNPYWHKCIGG
+691 NDSFNPYWHKCVGG

-720 HIVKELQRLSAGTR
+720 HIVKELQSVAANTHN
-734 AAKTIDEFQDGI
+734 AKTIQEFQSGI
-746 KNIPV
+746 KDIQV

-761 LGAEMPPV
+761 LGADMPPV

-774 YGPAWF
+774 FGPAWF

-785 PAETP
+785 PAGTP

-800 DLRRTAVIGSDFAE
+800 DLRHTAVIGADFAE
-814 ARAGFAKISEGNPT
+814 ARAGFANST
-828 GGSSDGSVDGSVNVS
+828 VGGSADRLSDDSVDGSDGLS
-843 AGITSADFIWMTSYA
+843 ASAPVADFIRMTSYA
-858 PNELRYHYSASAART
+858 PNELRYHYSVSAART

-881 PDGWVATVDGAPLEI
+881 PDGWTATVDGAPLDL

-907 LPAGDHEIVMRFD
+907 LPAGEHDIVMRYE
-920 PKAYSVGEKV
+920 PKIYTVSEKA
-930 SRASSLALFI
+930 SRASSVALFV
-940 LLALSLAGLFGT
+940 LLALSLAGIFLSGKEVI
-952 RRSA
+952 RS

>member
-1 MDKILMKKIG
+1 MDKTLMKKIG
-11 IYAGIVLLFLALAYG
+11 IYAGIVLLFLVLAYG

-34 KIVNQSDITGYRS
+34 KVVNQSDITGYRS
-47 MSQEAVTWNNAH
+47 MSQEAVAWNNAH
-59 PDDPTYWTDSMFG
+59 PDDQTHWTDSMFG
-72 GMPTTSFDPSSD
+72 GMPTTSFMPSSD

-91 YNLLMKGKRPANWLF
+91 YNLLLKGKRPANWLF

-125 AIGGAVAITYCSY
+125 AIGGAVAVTYCSY

-157 PWALA
+157 PWVLA

-168 RSALGRLVSY
+168 RSAL
-178 AEPRPGS
+178 RPWLGS
-185 APEPVEGPNQSVDG
+185 ALRQAQRPDNTVARQGSIANSTVTVVAEPVEA
-199 GSPTFEAAKGWKSW
+199 TAASGWKSW

-251 LYVFLRIC
+251 LYLFLRIC
-259 LEKPCHFGK
+259 LEKTGHFGER
-268 LSDRCA
+268 SDR
-274 ESSVRTVVEPVV
+274 R
-286 RQGSPTIETTTDK
+286 G
-299 RTAGPSYRKTA
+299 A
-310 FGRFFAASALLLVV
+310 FGRFFAASALLLVI
-324 GLAGIGTNAIKL
+324 GLVGIGTNTIKL
-336 APLYEYTKYTMRG
+336 APLYEYTQHTMRG
-349 GSELSHPEGGEINSD
+349 GSELSHPEGGEINNS

-378 EELPNLMI
+378 EELPNMMI

-396 SINPDKSEVVK
+396 SVNPDKSEVVK
-407 LFKQAGQGNPKEIA
+407 LFRQAGQGNANEIA

-439 MGAITVFLFVLGLFL
+439 MGAITIFLFVLGLFL

-468 VAVFLSLG
+468 VAVFLALG
-476 NHMMWFTKLFFDYAP
+476 SHMMWFTKLFFDYAP

-511 MLGFVTL
+511 MLGFITL
-518 DRILKREYSK
+518 DRILRQEYSR
-528 KEFLKAGWIALALTA
+528 KEFLNAGWIALALTA
-543 GFCLLCAII
+543 GFCLLCALI

-577 DRKHLLSSDAL
+577 DRKHILSVDAL
-588 WSMILIV
+588 WSMVLIV
-595 ITFGLILWAYSV
+595 VTFGLILWAYSV

-621 GGARRME
+621 GTARRMQ
-628 AMIGICLLVFVNMFA
+628 AMVGICLLVFVNMFA

-656 PRQFNNQFTARPV
+656 PRQFNNQFTARQV

-676 KSPSYRIVDLGADIF
+676 KTPSYRVVDLSADIF
-691 NDSFNPYWHKCIGG
+691 NDSFNPYWHKCVGG

-720 HIVKELQRLSAGTR
+720 HIVKELQSVAANTHN
-734 AAKTIDEFQDGI
+734 AKTIQEFQSGI
-746 KNIPV
+746 KDIQV

-761 LGAEMPPV
+761 LGADMPPV

-774 YGPAWF
+774 FGPAWL

-785 PAETP
+785 PAGTP

-800 DLRRTAVIGSDFAE
+800 DLRHTAVIGADFAD
-814 ARAGFAKISEGNPT
+814 ARAGFVKNPAGNATDGISE
-828 GGSSDGSVDGSVNVS
+828 
-843 AGITSADFIWMTSYA
+843 ISADDPAERTAEGTAVGLVNSQATDFIQMTSYA
-858 PNELRYHYSASAART
+858 PNELRYHYSAASART

-881 PDGWVATVDGAPLEI
+881 PDGWTATVDGAPLDL

-907 LPAGDHEIVMRFD
+907 LPAGDHDIVMRYE
-920 PKAYSVGEKV
+920 PKIYTVSEKA
-930 SRASSLALFI
+930 SRASSLALFV
-940 LLALSLAGLFGT
+940 LLALSLAGIFLSGKEVI
-952 RRSA
+952 RS

>member
-1 MDKILMKKIG
+1 MDKTLMKKIG
-11 IYAGIVLLFLALAYG
+11 IYAGIVLLFLVLAYG

-34 KIVNQSDITGYRS
+34 KVVNQSDITGYRS
-47 MSQEAVTWNNAH
+47 MSQEAVAWNNAH
-59 PDDPTYWTDSMFG
+59 PDDPTHWTDSMFG
-72 GMPTTSFDPSSD
+72 GMPTTSFMPSSD

-91 YNLLMKGKRPANWLF
+91 YNLLLKGKRPANWLF

-125 AIGGAVAITYCSY
+125 AIGGAVAVTYCSY

-157 PWALA
+157 PWVLA

-168 RSALGRLVSY
+168 RSALRPWLCS
-178 AEPRPGS
+178 ALRQAQEPDKTVARQGS
-185 APEPVEGPNQSVDG
+185 IVNSTVTAVAEPVE
-199 GSPTFEAAKGWKSW
+199 TTAAKGWKSW

-222 LFGFAL
+222 LFGFSL

-251 LYVFLRIC
+251 LYLFLRIC
-259 LEKPCHFGK
+259 LEKTGHFGER
-268 LSDRCA
+268 SDR
-274 ESSVRTVVEPVV
+274 R
-286 RQGSPTIETTTDK
+286 G
-299 RTAGPSYRKTA
+299 A
-310 FGRFFAASALLLVV
+310 FGRFFAASALLLVI
-324 GLAGIGTNAIKL
+324 GLVGIGTNTIKL
-336 APLYEYTKYTMRG
+336 APLYEYTQHTMRG
-349 GSELSHPEGGEINSD
+349 GSELSHPEGGEINNS

-378 EELPNLMI
+378 EELPNMMI

-396 SINPDKSEVVK
+396 SVNPDKSEVVK
-407 LFKQAGQGNPKEIA
+407 LFRQAGQGNANEIA

-439 MGAITVFLFVLGLFL
+439 MGAITIFLFVLGLFL

-468 VAVFLSLG
+468 VAVFLALG

-511 MLGFVTL
+511 MLGFITL
-518 DRILKREYSK
+518 DRILRQEYSR
-528 KEFLKAGWIALALTA
+528 KEFLNAGWIALALTA
-543 GFCLLCAII
+543 GFCLLCALI

-577 DRKHLLSSDAL
+577 DRKHILSTDAL
-588 WSMILIV
+588 WSMVLIIV
-595 ITFGLILWAYSV
+595 TFSLILWAYSV
-607 PKNAPKSYESDPHI
+607 PKNAPKSYESDPYI
-621 GGARRME
+621 GTARRMQ
-628 AMIGICLLVFVNMFA
+628 AMVGICLLVFVNMFA

-656 PRQFNNQFTARPV
+656 PRQFNNQFSARQV

-676 KSPSYRIVDLGADIF
+676 KTPSYRVVDLSADIF
-691 NDSFNPYWHKCIGG
+691 NDSFNPYWHKCVGG

-720 HIVKELQRLSAGTR
+720 HIVKELQSVAANTHN
-734 AAKTIDEFQDGI
+734 AKTIQEFQSGI
-746 KNIPV
+746 KDIQV

-761 LGAEMPPV
+761 LGADMPPV

-774 YGPAWF
+774 FGPAWL

-785 PAETP
+785 PAGTP

-800 DLRRTAVIGSDFAE
+800 DLRHTAVIGADFAD
-814 ARAGFAKISEGNPT
+814 ARAGFVKNPAGNATDGISE
-828 GGSSDGSVDGSVNVS
+828 
-843 AGITSADFIWMTSYA
+843 ISADDPAERTAEGTAVGLVNSQATDFIQMTSYA
-858 PNELRYHYSASAART
+858 PNELRYHYSVSAART

-881 PDGWVATVDGAPLEI
+881 PDGWTATVDGAPLDL

-907 LPAGDHEIVMRFD
+907 LPAGEHDIVMRYE
-920 PKAYSVGEKV
+920 PKIYTVSEKA
-930 SRASSLALFI
+930 SRASSLALFV
-940 LLALSLAGLFGT
+940 LLALSLAGIFISGKGFI
-952 RRSA
+952 RS

>member
-1 MDKILMKKIG
+1 MDKTLVKKIATYLG
-11 IYAGIVLLFLALAYG
+11 IGLLFLILAYG
-26 FVPEVLTG
+26 FVPDVLTG

-47 MSQEAVTWNNAH
+47 MSQEAVSWNNAH

-72 GMPTTSFDPSSD
+72 GMPTTSFAPSSS

-125 AIGGAVAITYCSY
+125 AIGGAVAVTYCSY

-168 RSALGRLVSY
+168 RSALRHIQ
-178 AEPRPGS
+178 EH
-185 APEPVEGPNQSVDG
+185 
-199 GSPTFEAAKGWKSW
+199 KGWKSW

-240 YYLAIMIVIYA
+240 YYLAIMILIYA

-259 LEKPCHFGK
+259 LEKAGHFSK
-268 LSDRCA
+268 FSDR
-274 ESSVRTVVEPVV
+274 R
-286 RQGSPTIETTTDK
+286 G
-299 RTAGPSYRKTA
+299 A

-324 GLAGIGTNAIKL
+324 GLAGIGTNTIKL

-349 GSELSHPEGGEINSD
+349 GSELSHPEGGEINNT

-396 SINPDKSEVVK
+396 AVNPDKSEVVK
-407 LFKQAGQGNPKEIA
+407 LFRQAGQGNANEIA

-543 GFCLLCAII
+543 GFCLLCALI

-577 DRKHLLSSDAL
+577 DRRHILSSDAL
-588 WSMILIV
+588 WSMVMIV
-595 ITFGLILWAYSV
+595 ATFGLILWAYSI
-607 PKNAPKSYESDPHI
+607 PKSAPKSYESDPHI
-621 GGARRME
+621 GNARRMQ
-628 AMIGICLLVFVNMFA
+628 AMVGICLLVFVNMFA

-656 PRQFNNQFTARPV
+656 PRQFNNQFTARTV

-676 KSPSYRIVDLGADIF
+676 KAPSYRVVDLSADIF
-691 NDSFNPYWHKCIGG
+691 NDSFNPYWHKCVGG

-720 HIVKELQRLSAGTR
+720 YIVKELQTLSANTR
-734 AAKTIDEFQDGI
+734 GAKTIEEFQSGI

-761 LGAEMPPV
+761 LGAEMPAV
-769 ENLEA
+769 ENQEA
-774 YGPAWF
+774 FGPVWF

-785 PAETP
+785 PAVTP
-790 DEEIA
+790 DDEIA

-800 DLRRTAVIGSDFAE
+800 DLRHTAVIGSDFVE
-814 ARAGFAKISEGNPT
+814 AREGFAKISADDPAT
-828 GGSSDGSVDGSVNVS
+828 
-843 AGITSADFIWMTSYA
+843 DFIQMTYYA
-858 PNELRYHYSASAART
+858 PNELRYHYNATTART
-873 AIFSEVYY
+873 AVFSEVYY
-881 PDGWVATVDGAPLEI
+881 PEGWTATVDGAPLDL
-896 FRANWIFRAAN
+896 FRADWIFRAAN
-907 LPAGDHEIVMRFD
+907 LPAGDHEVVMRFE
-920 PKAYSVGEKV
+920 PKIYSVGESA
-930 SRASSLALFI
+930 SRASSLVLFI
-940 LLALSLAGLFGT
+940 LLALSLAGITVTGK
-952 RRSA
+952 SN

>member
-1 MDKILMKKIG
+1 MKKIG
-11 IYAGIVLLFLALAYG
+11 IYAGIVLLFLVLAYG

-34 KIVNQSDITGYRS
+34 KVVNQSDITGYRS
-47 MSQEAVTWNNAH
+47 MSQEAVAWNNAH
-59 PDDPTYWTDSMFG
+59 PDDQTHWTDSMFG
-72 GMPTTSFDPSSD
+72 GMPTTSFMPSSD

-91 YNLLMKGKRPANWLF
+91 YNLLLKGKRPANWLF

-125 AIGGAVAITYCSY
+125 AIGGAVAVTYCSY

-157 PWALA
+157 PWVLA

-168 RSALGRLVSY
+168 RSALRPWLCS
-178 AEPRPGS
+178 ALRQAQEPDKTVARQGS
-185 APEPVEGPNQSVDG
+185 IVNSTVTAVAEPVE
-199 GSPTFEAAKGWKSW
+199 TTAAKGWKSW

-251 LYVFLRIC
+251 LYLFLRIC
-259 LEKPCHFGK
+259 LEKTGHFGER
-268 LSDRCA
+268 SDR
-274 ESSVRTVVEPVV
+274 R
-286 RQGSPTIETTTDK
+286 G
-299 RTAGPSYRKTA
+299 A
-310 FGRFFAASALLLVV
+310 FGRFFAASALLLVI
-324 GLAGIGTNAIKL
+324 GLVGIGTNTIKL
-336 APLYEYTKYTMRG
+336 APLYEYTQHTMRG
-349 GSELSHPEGGEINSD
+349 GSELSHPEGGEINNS

-378 EELPNLMI
+378 EELPNMMI

-396 SINPDKSEVVK
+396 SVNPDKSEVVK
-407 LFKQAGQGNPKEIA
+407 LFRQAGQGNANEIA

-439 MGAITVFLFVLGLFL
+439 MGAITIFLFVLGLFL

-468 VAVFLSLG
+468 VAVFLALG

-505 LQFTLP
+505 LQFTFP
-511 MLGFVTL
+511 MLGFITL
-518 DRILKREYSK
+518 DRILRQEYSR
-528 KEFLKAGWIALALTA
+528 KEFLNAGWIALALTA
-543 GFCLLCAII
+543 GFCLLCALI

-577 DRKHLLSSDAL
+577 DRKHILSTDAL
-588 WSMILIV
+588 WSMVLIV
-595 ITFGLILWAYSV
+595 VTFSLILWAYSV

-621 GGARRME
+621 GTARRMQ
-628 AMIGICLLVFVNMFA
+628 AMVGICLLVFVNMFA

-656 PRQFNNQFTARPV
+656 PRQFNNQFSARQV

-676 KSPSYRIVDLGADIF
+676 KTPSYRVVDLSADIF
-691 NDSFNPYWHKCIGG
+691 NDSFNPYWHKCVGG

-720 HIVKELQRLSAGTR
+720 HIVKELQSVAANTHN
-734 AAKTIDEFQDGI
+734 AKTIQEFQSGI
-746 KNIPV
+746 KDIQV

-761 LGAEMPPV
+761 LGADMPPV

-774 YGPAWF
+774 FGPAWF

-785 PAETP
+785 PAGTP

-800 DLRRTAVIGSDFAE
+800 DLRHTAVIGADFAD
-814 ARAGFAKISEGNPT
+814 ARAGFVKNPAGNATDGISEISADDPAERTAEGT
-828 GGSSDGSVDGSVNVS
+828 AVGLVNS
-843 AGITSADFIWMTSYA
+843 QAADFIQMTSYA
-858 PNELRYHYSASAART
+858 PNELRYHYSAASART

-881 PDGWVATVDGAPLEI
+881 PDGWTATVDGAPLDL

-907 LPAGDHEIVMRFD
+907 LPAGDHDIVMRYE
-920 PKAYSVGEKV
+920 PKIYTVSEKA
-930 SRASSLALFI
+930 SRASSLALFV
-940 LLALSLAGLFGT
+940 LLALSLAGIFLSGKEVI
-952 RRSA
+952 RS

>member
-1 MDKILMKKIG
+1 MDKTLMKKIG
-11 IYAGIVLLFLALAYG
+11 IYAGIVLLFLVLAYG

-34 KIVNQSDITGYRS
+34 KVVNQSDITGYRS
-47 MSQEAVTWNNAH
+47 MSQEAVAWNNAH
-59 PDDPTYWTDSMFG
+59 PDDPTHWTDSMFG
-72 GMPTTSFDPSSD
+72 GMPTTSFMPSSD

-91 YNLLMKGKRPANWLF
+91 YNLLLKGKRPANWLF

-125 AIGGAVAITYCSY
+125 AIGGAVAVTYCSY

-157 PWALA
+157 PWVLA

-168 RSALGRLVSY
+168 RSALRPWLCSALRQAQEPDKQV
-178 AEPRPGS
+178 AEP
-185 APEPVEGPNQSVDG
+185 V
-199 GSPTFEAAKGWKSW
+199 EAAKGWKSW

-251 LYVFLRIC
+251 LYLFLRIC
-259 LEKPCHFGK
+259 LEKTGHFGER
-268 LSDRCA
+268 SDR
-274 ESSVRTVVEPVV
+274 R
-286 RQGSPTIETTTDK
+286 G
-299 RTAGPSYRKTA
+299 A
-310 FGRFFAASALLLVV
+310 FGRFFAASALLLVI
-324 GLAGIGTNAIKL
+324 GLVGIGTNTIKL
-336 APLYEYTKYTMRG
+336 APLYEYTQHTMRG
-349 GSELSHPEGGEINSD
+349 GSELSHPEGGEINNS

-378 EELPNLMI
+378 EELPNMMI

-396 SINPDKSEVVK
+396 SVNPDKSEVVK
-407 LFKQAGQGNPKEIA
+407 LFRQAGQGNANEIA

-439 MGAITVFLFVLGLFL
+439 MGAITIFLFVLGLFL

-468 VAVFLSLG
+468 VAVFLALG
-476 NHMMWFTKLFFDYAP
+476 SHMMWFTKLFFDYAP

-511 MLGFVTL
+511 MLGFITL
-518 DRILKREYSK
+518 DRILRQEYSR
-528 KEFLKAGWIALALTA
+528 KEFLNAGWIALALTA
-543 GFCLLCAII
+543 GFCLLCALI

-577 DRKHLLSSDAL
+577 DRKHILSTDAL
-588 WSMILIV
+588 WSMVLIV
-595 ITFGLILWAYSV
+595 VTFGLILWAYSV
-607 PKNAPKSYESDPHI
+607 PKNAPKSYESDPYI
-621 GGARRME
+621 GTARRMQ
-628 AMIGICLLVFVNMFA
+628 AMVGICLLVFVNMFA

-656 PRQFNNQFTARPV
+656 PRQFNNQFSARQV

-676 KSPSYRIVDLGADIF
+676 KAPSYRVVDLSADIF
-691 NDSFNPYWHKCIGG
+691 NDSFNPYWHKCVGG

-720 HIVKELQRLSAGTR
+720 HIVKELQSVAANTHN
-734 AAKTIDEFQDGI
+734 AKTIQEFQSGI
-746 KNIPV
+746 KDIQV

-761 LGAEMPPV
+761 LGADMPPV

-774 YGPAWF
+774 FGPAWL

-785 PAETP
+785 PAGTP

-800 DLRRTAVIGSDFAE
+800 DLRHTAVIGADFAD
-814 ARAGFAKISEGNPT
+814 ARAGFVKNPAGNATDGISE
-828 GGSSDGSVDGSVNVS
+828 
-843 AGITSADFIWMTSYA
+843 ISADDPAERTAEGTAVGLVNSQATDFIQMTSYA
-858 PNELRYHYSASAART
+858 PNELRYHYSAASART

-881 PDGWVATVDGAPLEI
+881 PDGWTATVDGAPLDL
-896 FRANWIFRAAN
+896 FRSNWIFRAAN
-907 LPAGDHEIVMRFD
+907 LPAGDHDIVMRYE
-920 PKAYSVGEKV
+920 PKIYTVSEKA
-930 SRASSLALFI
+930 SRASSLALFV
-940 LLALSLAGLFGT
+940 LLALSLAGIFLSGKEVI
-952 RRSA
+952 RS

>member
-1 MDKILMKKIG
+1 MDKTLMKKIG
-11 IYAGIVLLFLALAYG
+11 IYAGIVLLFLVLAYG

-34 KIVNQSDITGYRS
+34 KVVNQSDITGYRS
-47 MSQEAVTWNNAH
+47 MSQEAVAWNKAH
-59 PDDPTYWTDSMFG
+59 PDDPTHWTDSMFG
-72 GMPTTSFDPSSD
+72 GMPTTSFMPSSD

-91 YNLLMKGKRPANWLF
+91 YNLLLKGKRPANWLF

-125 AIGGAVAITYCSY
+125 AIGGAVAVTYCSY

-157 PWALA
+157 PWVLA

-168 RSALGRLVSY
+168 RSALRPWLCS
-178 AEPRPGS
+178 ALRQAQEPDKTVARQGS
-185 APEPVEGPNQSVDG
+185 IVNSTVTAVAEPVE
-199 GSPTFEAAKGWKSW
+199 TTAAKGWKSW

-251 LYVFLRIC
+251 LYLFLRIC
-259 LEKPCHFGK
+259 LEKTGHFGER
-268 LSDRCA
+268 SDR
-274 ESSVRTVVEPVV
+274 R
-286 RQGSPTIETTTDK
+286 G
-299 RTAGPSYRKTA
+299 A
-310 FGRFFAASALLLVV
+310 FGRFFAASALLLVI
-324 GLAGIGTNAIKL
+324 GLVGIGTNTIKL
-336 APLYEYTKYTMRG
+336 APLYEYTQHTMRG
-349 GSELSHPEGGEINSD
+349 GSELSHPEGGEINNS

-378 EELPNLMI
+378 EELPNMMI

-396 SINPDKSEVVK
+396 SVNPDKSEVVK
-407 LFKQAGQGNPKEIA
+407 LFRQAGQGNANEIA

-439 MGAITVFLFVLGLFL
+439 MGAITIFLFVLGLFL

-468 VAVFLSLG
+468 VAVFLALG
-476 NHMMWFTKLFFDYAP
+476 SHMMWFTKLFFDYAP

-511 MLGFVTL
+511 MLGFITL
-518 DRILKREYSK
+518 DRILRQEYSRN
-528 KEFLKAGWIALALTA
+528 EFLNAGWIALALTA
-543 GFCLLCAII
+543 GFCLLCALI

-577 DRKHLLSSDAL
+577 DRKHILSTDAL
-588 WSMILIV
+588 WSMVLIV
-595 ITFGLILWAYSV
+595 VTFGLILWAYSV

-621 GGARRME
+621 GTARRMQG
-628 AMIGICLLVFVNMFA
+628 MVGICLLVFVNMFA

-656 PRQFNNQFTARPV
+656 PRQFNNQFSARQV

-676 KSPSYRIVDLGADIF
+676 KTPSYRVVDLSADIF
-691 NDSFNPYWHKCIGG
+691 NDSFNPYWHKCVGG

-720 HIVKELQRLSAGTR
+720 HIVKELQSVAANTHN
-734 AAKTIDEFQDGI
+734 AKTIQEFQSGI
-746 KNIPV
+746 KDIQV

-761 LGAEMPPV
+761 LGADMPPV

-774 YGPAWF
+774 FGPAWF

-785 PAETP
+785 PAGTP

-800 DLRRTAVIGSDFAE
+800 DLRHTAVIGADFAE
-814 ARAGFAKISEGNPT
+814 ARAGFANST
-828 GGSSDGSVDGSVNVS
+828 VGGSADRLSDDSVDGSDGLS
-843 AGITSADFIWMTSYA
+843 ASAPVADFIRMTSYA
-858 PNELRYHYSASAART
+858 PNELRYHYSVSAART

-881 PDGWVATVDGAPLEI
+881 PDGWTATVDGAPLDL
-896 FRANWIFRAAN
+896 FRADWIFRAAN
-907 LPAGDHEIVMRFD
+907 LPAGEHDIVMRYE
-920 PKAYSVGEKV
+920 PNVYIVAEKA
-930 SRASSLALFI
+930 SRASSLTLFI
-940 LLALSLAGLFGT
+940 LLVLSLAGIAFSRKEST
-952 RRSA
+952 AF

>member
-1 MDKILMKKIG
+1 MDKTLMKKIG
-11 IYAGIVLLFLALAYG
+11 IYAGIVLLFLVLAYG

-34 KIVNQSDITGYRS
+34 KVVNQSDITGYRS
-47 MSQEAVTWNNAH
+47 MSQEAVAWNKAH
-59 PDDPTYWTDSMFG
+59 PDDPTHWTDSMFG
-72 GMPTTSFDPSSD
+72 GMPTTSFMPSSD

-91 YNLLMKGKRPANWLF
+91 YNLLLKGKRPANWLF

-125 AIGGAVAITYCSY
+125 AIGGAVAVTYCSY

-157 PWALA
+157 PWVLA

-168 RSALGRLVSY
+168 RSALRPWLCSALRQAQEPDKQV
-178 AEPRPGS
+178 AEP
-185 APEPVEGPNQSVDG
+185 V
-199 GSPTFEAAKGWKSW
+199 EAAKGWKSW

-251 LYVFLRIC
+251 LYLFLRIC
-259 LEKPCHFGK
+259 LEKTGHFGER
-268 LSDRCA
+268 SDRR
-274 ESSVRTVVEPVV
+274 S
-286 RQGSPTIETTTDK
+286 
-299 RTAGPSYRKTA
+299 A
-310 FGRFFAASALLLVV
+310 FGRFFAASALLLVI
-324 GLAGIGTNAIKL
+324 GLVGIGTNTIKL
-336 APLYEYTKYTMRG
+336 APLYEYTQHTMRG
-349 GSELSHPEGGEINSD
+349 GSELSHPEGGEINNS

-378 EELPNLMI
+378 EELPNMMI

-396 SINPDKSEVVK
+396 SVNPDKSEVVK
-407 LFKQAGQGNPKEIA
+407 LFRQAGQGNANEIA

-439 MGAITVFLFVLGLFL
+439 MGAITIFLFVLGLFL

-468 VAVFLSLG
+468 VAVFLALG
-476 NHMMWFTKLFFDYAP
+476 SHMMWFTKLFFDYAP

-511 MLGFVTL
+511 MLGFITL
-518 DRILKREYSK
+518 DRILRQEYSR
-528 KEFLKAGWIALALTA
+528 KEFLNAGWIALALTA
-543 GFCLLCAII
+543 GFCLLCALI

-577 DRKHLLSSDAL
+577 DRKHILSTDAL
-588 WSMILIV
+588 WSMVLIV
-595 ITFGLILWAYSV
+595 VTFSLILWAYSV
-607 PKNAPKSYESDPHI
+607 PKNAPKSYESDPYI
-621 GGARRME
+621 GTARRMQ
-628 AMIGICLLVFVNMFA
+628 AMVGICLLVFVNMFA

-656 PRQFNNQFTARPV
+656 PRQFNNQFSARQV

-676 KSPSYRIVDLGADIF
+676 KTPSYRVVDLSADIF
-691 NDSFNPYWHKCIGG
+691 NDSFNPYWHKCVGG

-720 HIVKELQRLSAGTR
+720 HIVKELQSVAANTHN
-734 AAKTIDEFQDGI
+734 AKTIQEFQSGI
-746 KNIPV
+746 KDIQV

-761 LGAEMPPV
+761 LGADMPPV

-774 YGPAWF
+774 FGPAWF

-785 PAETP
+785 PAGTP

-800 DLRRTAVIGSDFAE
+800 DLRHTAVIGADFAD
-814 ARAGFAKISEGNPT
+814 ARAGFVKNPAGNATDGISEISADDPAERTAEGT
-828 GGSSDGSVDGSVNVS
+828 AVGLVNS
-843 AGITSADFIWMTSYA
+843 QAADFIQMTSYA
-858 PNELRYHYSASAART
+858 PNELRYHYSAASART

-881 PDGWVATVDGAPLEI
+881 PDGWTATVDGAPLDL

-907 LPAGDHEIVMRFD
+907 LPAGDHDIVMRYE
-920 PKAYSVGEKV
+920 PKIYTVSEKA
-930 SRASSLALFI
+930 SRASSLALFV
-940 LLALSLAGLFGT
+940 LLALSLAGIFLSGKEVI
-952 RRSA
+952 RS

>member
-1 MDKILMKKIG
+1 MKKIG
-11 IYAGIVLLFLALAYG
+11 IYAGIVLLFLVLAYG

-47 MSQEAVTWNNAH
+47 MSQEAVAWNNAH

-72 GMPTTSFDPSSD
+72 GMPTTSFVPSSD

-91 YNLLMKGKRPANWLF
+91 YSLLMKGKRPANWLF

-168 RSALGRLVSY
+168 RSAL
-178 AEPRPGS
+178 RPWLCPAIRQTQGPDS
-185 APEPVEGPNQSVDG
+185 AVAEPVEATKD
-199 GSPTFEAAKGWKSW
+199 WKSW

-251 LYVFLRIC
+251 LYVFLRIF
-259 LEKPCHFGK
+259 LEKVGRFGK
-268 LSDRCA
+268 LSDR
-274 ESSVRTVVEPVV
+274 R
-286 RQGSPTIETTTDK
+286 G
-299 RTAGPSYRKTA
+299 A
-310 FGRFFAASALLLVV
+310 FGRFFAASVLLLVV
-324 GLAGIGTNAIKL
+324 GFAGIGTNTIKL

-349 GSELSHPEGGEINSD
+349 GSELSHPEGGEINNT

-396 SINPDKSEVVK
+396 SVNPDKSEVVR
-407 LFKQAGQGNPKEIA
+407 LFRQAGQGNANEIA

-454 YKGKEKWWLLAATL
+454 YKGKEKWWLLAATIL
-468 VAVFLSLG
+468 AVFLSLG

-511 MLGFVTL
+511 MLGFITL
-518 DRILKREYSK
+518 DRILKQEYSK

-543 GFCLLCAII
+543 GFCLLCAMI
-552 PSIAGSFSGRA
+552 PGIAGSFSGRA
-563 DAQMQDIIVDALKA
+563 DTQMQDIIVDALKA
-577 DRKHLLSSDAL
+577 DRRHILSVDAW

-595 ITFGLILWAYSV
+595 VTFGLILWAYSI

-621 GGARRME
+621 GNARRMQ
-628 AMIGICLLVFVNMFA
+628 AMVGICLLVFVNMFA
-643 VGKRYLNSDSFTT
+643 VGKRYLDSDSFTT
-656 PRQFNNQFTARPV
+656 PRQFNNQFTARQV

-676 KSPSYRIVDLGADIF
+676 KSPSYRVVDLSADIF
-691 NDSFNPYWHKCIGG
+691 NDSFNPYWHKCVGG

-720 HIVKELQRLSAGTR
+720 HIVKELQSVSLSTR
-734 AAKTIDEFQDGI
+734 GAKTLEEFQGGLR
-746 KNIPV
+746 NIPV

-774 YGPAWF
+774 FGPAWF

-800 DLRRTAVIGSDFAE
+800 DLRRTAVIGADFA
-814 ARAGFAKISEGNPT
+814 AASAGFAKTAAANAI
-828 GGSSDGSVDGSVNVS
+828 GSSVKESAEEPVEGFAENFIEGSAELPADGL
-843 AGITSADFIWMTSYA
+843 ATDFIRMTSYA
-858 PNELRYHYSASAART
+858 PNELHYHYSASAART
-873 AIFSEVYY
+873 AIFSEIYY
-881 PDGWVATVDGAPLEI
+881 PDGWTATVDGAPLDL
-896 FRANWIFRAAN
+896 FRADWIFRAAN
-907 LPAGDHEIVMRFD
+907 LPAGEHDIVMRFE
-920 PKAYSVGEKV
+920 PKAYSIGAKA
-930 SRASSLALFI
+930 SRASSLTLFI
-940 LLALSLAGLFGT
+940 LLALSLAGLIFS
-952 RRSA
+952 RRTN

>member
-1 MDKILMKKIG
+1 MDKTLMKKIG
-11 IYAGIVLLFLALAYG
+11 IYAGIVLLFLVLAYG

-34 KIVNQSDITGYRS
+34 KVVNQSDITGYRS
-47 MSQEAVTWNNAH
+47 MSQEAVAWNNAH
-59 PDDPTYWTDSMFG
+59 PDDPTHWTDSMFG
-72 GMPTTSFDPSSD
+72 GMPTTSFMPSSD

-91 YNLLMKGKRPANWLF
+91 YNLLLKGKRPANWLF

-125 AIGGAVAITYCSY
+125 AIGGAVAVTYCSY

-157 PWALA
+157 PWVLA

-168 RSALGRLVSY
+168 RSALRPWLCS
-178 AEPRPGS
+178 ALRQAQEPDKTVARQGS
-185 APEPVEGPNQSVDG
+185 IVNSTVTAVAEPVE
-199 GSPTFEAAKGWKSW
+199 TTAAKGWKSW

-251 LYVFLRIC
+251 LYLFLRIC
-259 LEKPCHFGK
+259 LEKTGHFGER
-268 LSDRCA
+268 SDR
-274 ESSVRTVVEPVV
+274 R
-286 RQGSPTIETTTDK
+286 G
-299 RTAGPSYRKTA
+299 A
-310 FGRFFAASALLLVV
+310 FGRFFAASALLLVI
-324 GLAGIGTNAIKL
+324 GLVGIGTNTIKL
-336 APLYEYTKYTMRG
+336 APLYEYTQHTMRG
-349 GSELSHPEGGEINSD
+349 GSELSHPEGGEINNS

-378 EELPNLMI
+378 EELPNMMI

-396 SINPDKSEVVK
+396 SVNPDKSEVVK
-407 LFKQAGQGNPKEIA
+407 LFRQAGQGNANEIA

-439 MGAITVFLFVLGLFL
+439 MGAITIFLFVLGLFL

-468 VAVFLSLG
+468 VAVFLALG
-476 NHMMWFTKLFFDYAP
+476 SHMMWFTKLFFDYAP

-511 MLGFVTL
+511 MLGFITL
-518 DRILKREYSK
+518 DRILRQEYSR
-528 KEFLKAGWIALALTA
+528 KEFLNAGWIALALTA
-543 GFCLLCAII
+543 GFCLLCALI

-577 DRKHLLSSDAL
+577 DRKHILSTDAL
-588 WSMILIV
+588 WSMVLIV
-595 ITFGLILWAYSV
+595 VTFGLILWAYSV

-621 GGARRME
+621 GTARRMQ
-628 AMIGICLLVFVNMFA
+628 AMVGICLLVFVNMFA

-656 PRQFNNQFTARPV
+656 PRQFNNQFSARQV

-676 KSPSYRIVDLGADIF
+676 KTPSYRVVDLSADIF
-691 NDSFNPYWHKCIGG
+691 NDSFNPYWHKCVGG

-720 HIVKELQRLSAGTR
+720 HIVKELQSVAANTHN
-734 AAKTIDEFQDGI
+734 AKTIQEFQSGI
-746 KNIPV
+746 KNIQV

-761 LGAEMPPV
+761 LGADMPPV

-774 YGPAWF
+774 FGPAWF

-785 PAETP
+785 PAGTP

-800 DLRRTAVIGSDFAE
+800 DLRHTAVIGADFAD
-814 ARAGFAKISEGNPT
+814 ARAGFANST
-828 GGSSDGSVDGSVNVS
+828 VGGSADRLSDDSVDGSDGLS
-843 AGITSADFIWMTSYA
+843 ASAPATDFIQMTSYA
-858 PNELRYHYSASAART
+858 PNELRYHYSAASART

-881 PDGWVATVDGAPLEI
+881 PDGWTATVDGAPLDL

-907 LPAGDHEIVMRFD
+907 LPAGEHDIVMRYE
-920 PKAYSVGEKV
+920 PKIYTVSEKA
-930 SRASSLALFI
+930 SRASSLALFV
-940 LLALSLAGLFGT
+940 LLALSLAGIFLSGKEVI
-952 RRSA
+952 RS

>member
-1 MDKILMKKIG
+1 MKKIG
-11 IYAGIVLLFLALAYG
+11 IYAGIVLLFLVLAYG

-34 KIVNQSDITGYRS
+34 KVVNQSDITGYRS
-47 MSQEAVTWNNAH
+47 MSQEAVAWNNAH
-59 PDDPTYWTDSMFG
+59 PDDPTHWTDSMFG
-72 GMPTTSFDPSSD
+72 GMPTTSFMPSSD

-91 YNLLMKGKRPANWLF
+91 YNLLLKGKRPANWLF

-125 AIGGAVAITYCSY
+125 AIGGAVAVTYCSY

-157 PWALA
+157 PWVLA
-162 AVIFTY
+162 TVIFTY
-168 RSALGRLVSY
+168 RSALRPWLCSALRQAQEPDKTVARQGSIVNSTVTAV
-178 AEPRPGS
+178 AEP
-185 APEPVEGPNQSVDG
+185 V
-199 GSPTFEAAKGWKSW
+199 EAAKGWKSW

-251 LYVFLRIC
+251 LYLFLRIC
-259 LEKPCHFGK
+259 LEKTGHFGER
-268 LSDRCA
+268 SDR
-274 ESSVRTVVEPVV
+274 R
-286 RQGSPTIETTTDK
+286 G
-299 RTAGPSYRKTA
+299 A
-310 FGRFFAASALLLVV
+310 FGRFFAASALLLVI
-324 GLAGIGTNAIKL
+324 GLVGIGTNTIKL
-336 APLYEYTKYTMRG
+336 APLYEYTQHTMRG
-349 GSELSHPEGGEINSD
+349 GSELSHPEGGEINNS

-378 EELPNLMI
+378 EELPNMMI

-396 SINPDKSEVVK
+396 SVNPDKSEVVK
-407 LFKQAGQGNPKEIA
+407 LFRQAGQGNANEIA

-439 MGAITVFLFVLGLFL
+439 MGAITIFLFVLGLFL

-468 VAVFLSLG
+468 VAVFLALG
-476 NHMMWFTKLFFDYAP
+476 SHMMWFTKLFFDYAP

-511 MLGFVTL
+511 MLGFITL
-518 DRILKREYSK
+518 DRILRQEYSR
-528 KEFLKAGWIALALTA
+528 KEFLNAGWIALALTA
-543 GFCLLCAII
+543 GFCLLCALI

-577 DRKHLLSSDAL
+577 DRRHILSVDAW
-588 WSMILIV
+588 WSVILIV
-595 ITFGLILWAYSV
+595 VTFGMIIWAYSV

-621 GGARRME
+621 GTARRMQ
-628 AMIGICLLVFVNMFA
+628 AMVGICLLVFVNMFA

-656 PRQFNNQFTARPV
+656 PRQFNNQFSARQV

-676 KSPSYRIVDLGADIF
+676 KTLSYRVVDLSADIF
-691 NDSFNPYWHKCIGG
+691 NDSFNPYWHKCVGG

-720 HIVKELQRLSAGTR
+720 HIVKELQSVAANTHN
-734 AAKTIDEFQDGI
+734 AKTIQEFQSGI
-746 KNIPV
+746 KDIQV

-761 LGAEMPPV
+761 LGADMPPV

-774 YGPAWF
+774 FGPAWL

-785 PAETP
+785 PAGTP

-800 DLRRTAVIGSDFAE
+800 DLRHTAVIGADFAD
-814 ARAGFAKISEGNPT
+814 ARAGFVKNPAGNATDGISE
-828 GGSSDGSVDGSVNVS
+828 
-843 AGITSADFIWMTSYA
+843 ISADDPAERTAEGTAVGLVNSQATDFIQMTSYA
-858 PNELRYHYSASAART
+858 PNELRYHYSAASART

-881 PDGWVATVDGAPLEI
+881 PDGWTATVDGAPLDL

-907 LPAGDHEIVMRFD
+907 LPAGDHDIVMRYE
-920 PKAYSVGEKV
+920 PKIYTVSEKA
-930 SRASSLALFI
+930 SRASSLALFV
-940 LLALSLAGLFGT
+940 LLALSLAGIFLSGKEVI
-952 RRSA
+952 RS

>member
-1 MDKILMKKIG
+1 MDKTLMKKIG
-11 IYAGIVLLFLALAYG
+11 IYAGIVLLFLVLAYG

-34 KIVNQSDITGYRS
+34 KVVNQSDITGYRS
-47 MSQEAVTWNNAH
+47 MSQEAVAWNKAH
-59 PDDPTYWTDSMFG
+59 PDDPTHWTDSMFG
-72 GMPTTSFDPSSD
+72 GMPTTSFMPSSD

-91 YNLLMKGKRPANWLF
+91 YNLLLKGKRPANWLF

-125 AIGGAVAITYCSY
+125 AIGGAVAVTYCSY

-157 PWALA
+157 PWVLA

-168 RSALGRLVSY
+168 RSAL
-178 AEPRPGS
+178 RPWLGS
-185 APEPVEGPNQSVDG
+185 ALRQAQGPDKQVAEPVEATVAD
-199 GSPTFEAAKGWKSW
+199 GWKSW

-259 LEKPCHFGK
+259 LEKNGLFGK
-268 LSDRCA
+268 LSDR
-274 ESSVRTVVEPVV
+274 R
-286 RQGSPTIETTTDK
+286 G
-299 RTAGPSYRKTA
+299 A

-324 GLAGIGTNAIKL
+324 GLVGIGTNTIKL
-336 APLYEYTKYTMRG
+336 APLYEYTQHTMRG
-349 GSELSHPEGGEINSD
+349 GSELSHPEGGEINNS

-378 EELPNLMI
+378 EELPNMMI

-396 SINPDKSEVVK
+396 SVNPDKSEVVK
-407 LFKQAGQGNPKEIA
+407 LFRQAGQGNANEIA

-439 MGAITVFLFVLGLFL
+439 MGAITIFLFVLGLFL

-468 VAVFLSLG
+468 VAVFLALG

-511 MLGFVTL
+511 MLGFITL
-518 DRILKREYSK
+518 DGILRQEYSK
-528 KEFLKAGWIALALTA
+528 KEFLRAGWIALALTA
-543 GFCLLCAII
+543 GFCLLCVLV
-552 PSIAGSFSGRA
+552 PGIAGSFSGRA

-577 DRKHLLSSDAL
+577 DRRHILSADAL
-588 WSMILIV
+588 WSMVLIV
-595 ITFGLILWAYSV
+595 ATFGLILWAYSV

-621 GGARRME
+621 GNARRMQ
-628 AMIGICLLVFVNMFA
+628 AMVGICLLVFVNMFA
-643 VGKRYLNSDSFTT
+643 VGKRYLNPDSFTT
-656 PRQFNNQFTARPV
+656 PRQFNNQFTARQV

-676 KSPSYRIVDLGADIF
+676 KAPSYRVVDLSADIF
-691 NDSFNPYWHKCIGG
+691 NDSFNPYWHKCVGG

-720 HIVKELQRLSAGTR
+720 HIVKELQAVSLGTR
-734 AAKTIDEFQDGI
+734 NAKTIEEFQNGI
-746 KNIPV
+746 RNIQV

-761 LGAEMPPV
+761 LGADMPPV

-774 YGPAWF
+774 FGPAWF

-785 PAETP
+785 PAGTP

-800 DLRRTAVIGSDFAE
+800 DLRHTAVIGSDFAE
-814 ARAGFAKISEGNPT
+814 AREGFAKISS
-828 GGSSDGSVDGSVNVS
+828 GGSDEDPLDVSEEISVSGTAKDV
-843 AGITSADFIWMTSYA
+843 IQMTSYA

-873 AIFSEVYY
+873 AIFSEIYY
-881 PDGWVATVDGAPLEI
+881 PDGWTATVDGAPLDL
-896 FRANWIFRAAN
+896 FRADWIFRAAN
-907 LPAGDHEIVMRFD
+907 LPAGEHDIVMRYE
-920 PKAYSVGEKV
+920 PNVYIVAEKA
-930 SRASSLALFI
+930 SRASSLTLFI
-940 LLALSLAGLFGT
+940 LLVLSLAGIAFSRKEST
-952 RRSA
+952 AF

>member
-1 MDKILMKKIG
+1 MKKIG
-11 IYAGIVLLFLALAYG
+11 IYAGIVLLFLVLAYG

-47 MSQEAVTWNNAH
+47 MSQEAVAWNNAH

-72 GMPTTSFDPSSD
+72 GMPTTSFVPSSD

-91 YNLLMKGKRPANWLF
+91 YSLLMKGKRPANWLF

-168 RSALGRLVSY
+168 RSAL
-178 AEPRPGS
+178 RPWLCPAIRQTQGPDS
-185 APEPVEGPNQSVDG
+185 AVAEPVES
-199 GSPTFEAAKGWKSW
+199 TKGWKSW
-213 LPKTLLGAV
+213 LPKTMLGAV

-259 LEKPCHFGK
+259 LEKVGRFGK
-268 LSDRCA
+268 LNDR
-274 ESSVRTVVEPVV
+274 R
-286 RQGSPTIETTTDK
+286 G
-299 RTAGPSYRKTA
+299 A
-310 FGRFFAASALLLVV
+310 FGRFFAASVLLLAV
-324 GLAGIGTNAIKL
+324 GLAGIGTNTIKL

-349 GSELSHPEGGEINSD
+349 GSELSHPEGGEINNT

-396 SINPDKSEVVK
+396 SVNPDRSEVVK
-407 LFKQAGQGNPKEIA
+407 LFRQAGQGNANEIA

-454 YKGKEKWWLLAATL
+454 YKGKEKWWLLAATVL
-468 VAVFLSLG
+468 AVFLSLG

-511 MLGFVTL
+511 MLGFITL
-518 DRILKREYSK
+518 DRILKQEYSK

-543 GFCLLCAII
+543 GFCLLCAMI
-552 PSIAGSFSGRA
+552 PGIAGSFSGRA
-563 DAQMQDIIVDALKA
+563 DTQMQDIIVDALKA
-577 DRKHLLSSDAL
+577 DRRHILSVDAW

-595 ITFGLILWAYSV
+595 VTFGLILWAYSI

-621 GGARRME
+621 GNARRMQ
-628 AMIGICLLVFVNMFA
+628 AMVGICLLVFVNMFA
-643 VGKRYLNSDSFTT
+643 VGKRYLDSDSFTT
-656 PRQFNNQFTARPV
+656 PRQFNNQFTARQV

-676 KSPSYRIVDLGADIF
+676 KSPSYRVVDLSADIF
-691 NDSFNPYWHKCIGG
+691 NDSFNPYWHKCVGG

-720 HIVKELQRLSAGTR
+720 HIVKELQSVSLSTR
-734 AAKTIDEFQDGI
+734 GAKTLEEFQCGLR
-746 KNIPV
+746 NIPV

-774 YGPAWF
+774 FGPAWF

-800 DLRRTAVIGSDFAE
+800 DLRRTAVIGADFA
-814 ARAGFAKISEGNPT
+814 AASAGFAKTAAANAI
-828 GGSSDGSVDGSVNVS
+828 GSSVKESAEEPVEGFAENFIEGSAELPADGL
-843 AGITSADFIWMTSYA
+843 ATDFIRMTSYA
-858 PNELRYHYSASAART
+858 PNELHYHYSASAART
-873 AIFSEVYY
+873 AIFSEIYY
-881 PDGWVATVDGAPLEI
+881 PDGWTATVDGAPLDL
-896 FRANWIFRAAN
+896 FRADWIFRAAN
-907 LPAGDHEIVMRFD
+907 LPAGEHDIVMRFE
-920 PKAYSVGEKV
+920 PKAYSIGAKA
-930 SRASSLALFI
+930 SRASSLTLFI
-940 LLALSLAGLFGT
+940 LLALSLAGLIIS
-952 RRSA
+952 RRTN

>member
-1 MDKILMKKIG
+1 MDKTLMKKIG
-11 IYAGIVLLFLALAYG
+11 IYAGIVLLFLVLAYG

-47 MSQEAVTWNNAH
+47 MSQEAVAWNNAH

-72 GMPTTSFDPSSD
+72 GMPTTSFVPSSD

-91 YNLLMKGKRPANWLF
+91 YSLLMKGKRPANWLF

-168 RSALGRLVSY
+168 RSAL
-178 AEPRPGS
+178 RPWLCPAIRQTQGPDS
-185 APEPVEGPNQSVDG
+185 AVAEPVEA
-199 GSPTFEAAKGWKSW
+199 TKGWKSW

-251 LYVFLRIC
+251 LYVFLRIF
-259 LEKPCHFGK
+259 LEKVGRFGK
-268 LSDRCA
+268 LGDR
-274 ESSVRTVVEPVV
+274 R
-286 RQGSPTIETTTDK
+286 G
-299 RTAGPSYRKTA
+299 A
-310 FGRFFAASALLLVV
+310 FGRFFAASVLLLAV
-324 GLAGIGTNAIKL
+324 GLAGIGTNTIKL

-349 GSELSHPEGGEINSD
+349 GSELSHPEGGEINNT

-396 SINPDKSEVVK
+396 SVNPDKSEVVR
-407 LFKQAGQGNPKEIA
+407 LFRQAGQGNANEIA

-454 YKGKEKWWLLAATL
+454 YKGKEKWWLLAATIL
-468 VAVFLSLG
+468 AVFLSLG

-511 MLGFVTL
+511 MLGFITL
-518 DRILKREYSK
+518 DRILKQEYSK

-543 GFCLLCAII
+543 GFCLLCAMI
-552 PSIAGSFSGRA
+552 PGIAGSFSGRA
-563 DAQMQDIIVDALKA
+563 DTQMQDIIVDALKA
-577 DRKHLLSSDAL
+577 DRRHILSVDAW

-595 ITFGLILWAYSV
+595 VTFGLILWAYSI
-607 PKNAPKSYESDPHI
+607 PKRAPKSYESDPHI
-621 GGARRME
+621 GNACRMQ
-628 AMIGICLLVFVNMFA
+628 AMVGICLLVFVNMFA
-643 VGKRYLNSDSFTT
+643 VGKRYLDSDSFTT
-656 PRQFNNQFTARPV
+656 PRQFNNQFTARQV

-676 KSPSYRIVDLGADIF
+676 KSPSYRVVDLSADIF
-691 NDSFNPYWHKCIGG
+691 NDSFNPYWHKCVGG

-720 HIVKELQRLSAGTR
+720 HIVKELQSVSLSTR
-734 AAKTIDEFQDGI
+734 GAKTLEEFQCGLR
-746 KNIPV
+746 NIPV

-774 YGPAWF
+774 FGPAWF

-800 DLRRTAVIGSDFAE
+800 DLRRTAVIGADFA
-814 ARAGFAKISEGNPT
+814 AASAGFAKTAAANAI
-828 GGSSDGSVDGSVNVS
+828 GSSVKESAEEPVEGFAENFIEGSAELPADGL
-843 AGITSADFIWMTSYA
+843 ATDFIRMTSYA
-858 PNELRYHYSASAART
+858 PNELHYHYSASAART
-873 AIFSEVYY
+873 AIFSEIYY
-881 PDGWVATVDGAPLEI
+881 PDGWIATVDGAPLDL
-896 FRANWIFRAAN
+896 FRADWIFRAAN
-907 LPAGDHEIVMRFD
+907 LPAGDHDIVMRFE
-920 PKAYSVGEKV
+920 PKAYSIGAKA
-930 SRASSLALFI
+930 SRASSLTLFI
-940 LLALSLAGLFGT
+940 LLALSLAGLIIS
-952 RRSA
+952 RRTN

>member
-1 MDKILMKKIG
+1 MDKTLMKKIG
-11 IYAGIVLLFLALAYG
+11 IYAGIVLLFLVLAYG

-34 KIVNQSDITGYRS
+34 KVVNQSDITGYRS
-47 MSQEAVTWNNAH
+47 MSQEAVAWNKAH
-59 PDDPTYWTDSMFG
+59 PDDPTHWTDSMFG
-72 GMPTTSFDPSSD
+72 GTPTTSFMPSSD

-91 YNLLMKGKRPANWLF
+91 YNLLLKGKRPANWLF

-125 AIGGAVAITYCSY
+125 AIGGAVAVTYCSY

-157 PWALA
+157 PWVLA

-168 RSALGRLVSY
+168 RSAL
-178 AEPRPGS
+178 RPWLGS
-185 APEPVEGPNQSVDG
+185 ALRQAQGPDKQVAEPVEATVAN
-199 GSPTFEAAKGWKSW
+199 GWKSW

-259 LEKPCHFGK
+259 LEKNGHFGK
-268 LSDRCA
+268 LSDR
-274 ESSVRTVVEPVV
+274 R
-286 RQGSPTIETTTDK
+286 G
-299 RTAGPSYRKTA
+299 A

-324 GLAGIGTNAIKL
+324 GLVGIGTNTIKL
-336 APLYEYTKYTMRG
+336 APLYEYTQHTMRG
-349 GSELSHPEGGEINSD
+349 GSELSHPEGGEINNS

-378 EELPNLMI
+378 EELPNMMI

-396 SINPDKSEVVK
+396 SVNPDKSEVVK
-407 LFKQAGQGNPKEIA
+407 LFRQAGQGNANEIA

-439 MGAITVFLFVLGLFL
+439 MGAITIFLFVLGLFL

-468 VAVFLSLG
+468 VAVFLALG

-511 MLGFVTL
+511 MLGFITL
-518 DRILKREYSK
+518 DRILRQEYSK
-528 KEFLKAGWIALALTA
+528 KEFLRAGWIALALTA
-543 GFCLLCAII
+543 GFCLLCVLV
-552 PSIAGSFSGRA
+552 PGIAGSFSGRA

-577 DRKHLLSSDAL
+577 DRRHILSADAL
-588 WSMILIV
+588 WSMVLIV
-595 ITFGLILWAYSV
+595 VTFGLILWAYSV

-621 GGARRME
+621 GNARRMQ
-628 AMIGICLLVFVNMFA
+628 AMVGICLLVFVNMFA
-643 VGKRYLNSDSFTT
+643 VGKRYLNPDSFTT
-656 PRQFNNQFTARPV
+656 PRQFNNQFTARQV

-676 KSPSYRIVDLGADIF
+676 KAPSYRVVDLSADIF
-691 NDSFNPYWHKCIGG
+691 NDSFNPYWHKCVGG

-720 HIVKELQRLSAGTR
+720 HIVKELQAVSLGTR
-734 AAKTIDEFQDGI
+734 NAKTIEEFQNGI
-746 KNIPV
+746 RNIQV

-761 LGAEMPPV
+761 LGADMPPV

-774 YGPAWF
+774 FGPAWF

-785 PAETP
+785 PAGTP

-800 DLRRTAVIGSDFAE
+800 DLRHTAVIGSDFAE
-814 ARAGFAKISEGNPT
+814 AREGFAKISS
-828 GGSSDGSVDGSVNVS
+828 GGSDEDPLDVSEEISVSGTAKDV
-843 AGITSADFIWMTSYA
+843 IQMTSYA

-873 AIFSEVYY
+873 AIFSEIYY
-881 PDGWVATVDGAPLEI
+881 PDGWTATVDGAPLDL
-896 FRANWIFRAAN
+896 FRADWIFRAAN
-907 LPAGDHEIVMRFD
+907 LPAGEHDIVMRYE
-920 PKAYSVGEKV
+920 PNVYIVAEKA
-930 SRASSLALFI
+930 SRASSLTLFI
-940 LLALSLAGLFGT
+940 LLVLSLAGIAFSRKEST
-952 RRSA
+952 AF

>member
-1 MDKILMKKIG
+1 MDKTLMKKIG
-11 IYAGIVLLFLALAYG
+11 IYAGIVLLFLVLAYG

-34 KIVNQSDITGYRS
+34 KVVNQSDITGYRS
-47 MSQEAVTWNNAH
+47 MSQEAVAWNNAH
-59 PDDPTYWTDSMFG
+59 PDDQTHWTDSMFG
-72 GMPTTSFDPSSD
+72 GMPTTSFMPSSD

-91 YNLLMKGKRPANWLF
+91 YNLLLKGKRPANWLF

-125 AIGGAVAITYCSY
+125 AIGGAVAVTYCSY

-157 PWALA
+157 PWVLA

-168 RSALGRLVSY
+168 RSALRPWLCSALRQAQEPDKQV
-178 AEPRPGS
+178 AEP
-185 APEPVEGPNQSVDG
+185 V
-199 GSPTFEAAKGWKSW
+199 EAAKGWKSW

-251 LYVFLRIC
+251 LYLFLRIC
-259 LEKPCHFGK
+259 LEKTGHFGER
-268 LSDRCA
+268 SDRR
-274 ESSVRTVVEPVV
+274 S
-286 RQGSPTIETTTDK
+286 
-299 RTAGPSYRKTA
+299 A
-310 FGRFFAASALLLVV
+310 FGRFFAASALLLVI
-324 GLAGIGTNAIKL
+324 GLVGIGTNTIKL
-336 APLYEYTKYTMRG
+336 APLYEYTQHTMRG
-349 GSELSHPEGGEINSD
+349 GSELSHPEGGEINNS

-378 EELPNLMI
+378 EELPNMMI

-396 SINPDKSEVVK
+396 SVNPDKSEVVK
-407 LFKQAGQGNPKEIA
+407 LFRQAGQGNANEIA

-439 MGAITVFLFVLGLFL
+439 MGAITIFLFVLGLFL

-468 VAVFLSLG
+468 VAVFLALG
-476 NHMMWFTKLFFDYAP
+476 SHMMWFTKLFFDYAP

-511 MLGFVTL
+511 MLGFITL
-518 DRILKREYSK
+518 DRILRQEYSR
-528 KEFLKAGWIALALTA
+528 KEFLNAGWIALALTA
-543 GFCLLCAII
+543 GFCLLCALI

-577 DRKHLLSSDAL
+577 DRKHILSTDAL
-588 WSMILIV
+588 WSMVLIV
-595 ITFGLILWAYSV
+595 VTFGLILWAYSV
-607 PKNAPKSYESDPHI
+607 PKNAPKSYESDPYI
-621 GGARRME
+621 GTARRMQ
-628 AMIGICLLVFVNMFA
+628 AMVGICLLVFVNMFA

-656 PRQFNNQFTARPV
+656 PRQFNNQFSARQV

-676 KSPSYRIVDLGADIF
+676 KAPSYRVVDLSADIF
-691 NDSFNPYWHKCIGG
+691 NDSFNPYWHKCVGG

-720 HIVKELQRLSAGTR
+720 HIVKELQSVAANTHN
-734 AAKTIDEFQDGI
+734 AKTIQEFQSGI
-746 KNIPV
+746 KDIQV

-761 LGAEMPPV
+761 LGADMPPV

-774 YGPAWF
+774 FGPAWL

-785 PAETP
+785 PAGTP

-800 DLRRTAVIGSDFAE
+800 DLRHTAVIGADFAD
-814 ARAGFAKISEGNPT
+814 ARAGFVKNPAGNATDGISE
-828 GGSSDGSVDGSVNVS
+828 
-843 AGITSADFIWMTSYA
+843 ISADDPAERTAEGTAVGLVNSQATDFIQMTSYA
-858 PNELRYHYSASAART
+858 PNELRYHYSAASART

-881 PDGWVATVDGAPLEI
+881 PDGWTATVDGAPLDL
-896 FRANWIFRAAN
+896 FRSNWIFRAAN
-907 LPAGDHEIVMRFD
+907 LPAGDHDIVMRYE
-920 PKAYSVGEKV
+920 PKIYTVSEKA
-930 SRASSLALFI
+930 SRASSLALFV
-940 LLALSLAGLFGT
+940 LLALSLAGIFLSGKEVI
-952 RRSA
+952 RS

>member
-1 MDKILMKKIG
+1 MDKTLMKKIG
-11 IYAGIVLLFLALAYG
+11 IYAGIVLLFLVLAYG

-34 KIVNQSDITGYRS
+34 KVVNQSDITGYRS
-47 MSQEAVTWNNAH
+47 MSQEAVAWNNAH
-59 PDDPTYWTDSMFG
+59 PDDPTHWTDSMFG
-72 GMPTTSFDPSSD
+72 GMPTTSFMPSSD

-91 YNLLMKGKRPANWLF
+91 YNLLLKGKRPANWLF

-125 AIGGAVAITYCSY
+125 AIGGAVAVTYCSY

-157 PWALA
+157 PWVLA

-168 RSALGRLVSY
+168 RSAL
-178 AEPRPGS
+178 RPWLCSALRQAQDPDKTVARQGS
-185 APEPVEGPNQSVDG
+185 IVNSTVTAVAEPVE
-199 GSPTFEAAKGWKSW
+199 TTAASGWKSW

-251 LYVFLRIC
+251 LYLFLRIC
-259 LEKPCHFGK
+259 LEKTGHFGER
-268 LSDRCA
+268 SDR
-274 ESSVRTVVEPVV
+274 R
-286 RQGSPTIETTTDK
+286 G
-299 RTAGPSYRKTA
+299 A
-310 FGRFFAASALLLVV
+310 FGRFFAASALLLVI
-324 GLAGIGTNAIKL
+324 GLVGIGTNTIKL
-336 APLYEYTKYTMRG
+336 APLYEYTQHTMRG
-349 GSELSHPEGGEINSD
+349 GSELSHPEGGEINNS

-378 EELPNLMI
+378 EELPNMMI

-396 SINPDKSEVVK
+396 SVNPDKSEVVK
-407 LFKQAGQGNPKEIA
+407 LFRQAGQGNANEIA

-439 MGAITVFLFVLGLFL
+439 MGAITIFLFVLGLFL

-468 VAVFLSLG
+468 VAVFLALG

-511 MLGFVTL
+511 MLGFITL
-518 DRILKREYSK
+518 DRILRQEYSR
-528 KEFLKAGWIALALTA
+528 KEFLNAGWIALALTA
-543 GFCLLCAII
+543 GFCLLCALI

-577 DRKHLLSSDAL
+577 DRKHILSTDAL
-588 WSMILIV
+588 WSMVLIIV
-595 ITFGLILWAYSV
+595 TFGLILWAYSV
-607 PKNAPKSYESDPHI
+607 PKNAPKSYESDPYI
-621 GGARRME
+621 GTARRMQ
-628 AMIGICLLVFVNMFA
+628 AMVGICLLVFANMFA
-643 VGKRYLNSDSFTT
+643 VGKRYLNPDSFTT
-656 PRQFNNQFTARPV
+656 PRQFNNQFTARQV

-676 KSPSYRIVDLGADIF
+676 KAPSYRVVDLSADIF
-691 NDSFNPYWHKCIGG
+691 NDSFNPYWHKCVGG

-720 HIVKELQRLSAGTR
+720 HIVKELQALASNTRGAGTVE
-734 AAKTIDEFQDGI
+734 DFQRGI
-746 KNIPV
+746 RDIPV

-761 LGAEMPPV
+761 LGAEMPPI
-769 ENLEA
+769 ENLGA
-774 YGPAWF
+774 FGPAWF

-785 PAETP
+785 PAGTP

-800 DLRRTAVIGSDFAE
+800 DLRHTAVIGADFAE
-814 ARAGFAKISEGNPT
+814 ARAGFVKNPAGNATDGISE
-828 GGSSDGSVDGSVNVS
+828 
-843 AGITSADFIWMTSYA
+843 ISADDPAERTAEGTAVGLVNSQATDFIQMTSYA
-858 PNELRYHYSASAART
+858 PNELRYHYSVSSAHT

-881 PDGWVATVDGAPLEI
+881 PDGWTATVDGAPLDL

-907 LPAGDHEIVMRFD
+907 LPAGEHDIVMRFE
-920 PKAYSVGEKV
+920 PKIYTVSEKA
-930 SRASSLALFI
+930 SRASSLALFV
-940 LLALSLAGLFGT
+940 LLALSLAGIFISGKGFI
-952 RRSA
+952 RS